1 MSMNVSSYS
10 IKNPLVAILLFVLLT
25 IGGIFGFK
33 QMKVQQFP
41 DIDFPAVV
49 VTVTLPGA
57 APAQLESDIAKKI
70 ENKLTSID
78 GVKHIRSSI
87 QTGAATIVTEFV
99 LEKDIQE
106 AVDDVRSAVGEVRGD
121 LPAAANDPII
131 TKVSTSGFPIVT
143 YSVSA
148 DNMSIEDLSWFVDD
162 TITKRLSD
170 IPGVGSV
177 SRIGGLQR
185 EITVAAD
192 PIALSGLQFS
202 IAQLSN
208 QIAGIQQDSSG
219 GEAEVGKTTQT
230 IRVMGA
236 VERAGELNT
245 LQIAVPTGG
254 TQALGRMA
262 TVTDGAAD
270 QSSIA
275 KLDDQTVVAFNIVRS
290 RGASEVEVMARVDA
304 ELAKLQADVS
314 TIEIEKVSDLVT
326 PISEDYKASLTMLIE
341 GGILAVIV
349 VFLFLRNIRATI
361 VAAVA
366 LPLSVIPT
374 FLGMYLFDFSLNI
387 ISLLALSLVVG
398 VLVDDA
404 IVEVENI
411 MRHLRMGKTPYQA
424 AMEAADEIGLA
435 VVATTFTLIAVF
447 LPTAFM
453 GGVVGQFFR
462 QFGWTAA
469 IAIFASL
476 MVARLITPMMAAYM
490 LRPEKQQV
498 ETQGATMTWY
508 LKVVTWTLHHRS
520 LTMGATLVL
529 FVASLALVKLLPT
542 AFIPDDDFDQT
553 RVSIEMTPDVELA
566 DTERIAALASARIL
580 QLPEVTNIFTS
591 VGEAQATMDSST
603 SGGGKN
609 KNIASLDIVLVP
621 RADRE
626 IKKQVEQKI
635 SAILAEVPSARFS
648 VGLSSGGESGYNFS
662 LTSTNPQ
669 LLEQTVQQIMSEVRA
684 LPIAGD
690 VTSDRSL
697 PRQELTVIPDRL
709 AMADFGVTTQ
719 DIATT
724 LRIATVG
731 DYEQRLSKLNLDT
744 RQIPIV
750 VRLPDIAK
758 QNINQLEGLYV
769 PSSRPDGQGVR
780 VGDVAALEFGVGP
793 AQITRLDRERA
804 ISVTIQPGSGELGE
818 LVTAVK
824 STPTMQNLPPSMTI
838 IEQGQAENMAELFNG
853 FVIAMSVG
861 IICIF
866 GVLILLFGKILQPF
880 TILMAL
886 PLSIGG
892 AFVGLVITNSSLS
905 MPSMIGFIM
914 LMGIA
919 TKNSILLV
927 DYALIAQ
934 RLGLPRFEAIID
946 SCRKR
951 ARPIIMTT
959 IAMGAGMLP
968 LVFGWG
974 DADPTFRRPMAA
986 AVLGGLVTS
995 TLLSLVVI
1003 PVVYTLMD
1011 DVSGWFT
1018 KWLTPQGK
1026 DEPESTNDTIND
1038 TMTDEPL

>member
-1 MSMNVSSYS
+1 MSLNVSAYS

-25 IGGIFGFK
+25 LGGIYGFMK
-33 QMKVQQFP
+33 MKVQQFP
-41 DIDFPAVV
+41 DIDLPAVV

-57 APAQLESDIAKKI
+57 APSQLENDIAKKI
-70 ENKLTSID
+70 ENKLTSIE
-78 GVKHIRSSI
+78 GVSHIRTTL
-87 QTGAATIVTEFV
+87 QTGAATIATEFT

-131 TKVSTSGFPIVT
+131 TKVSTAGFPVVT
-143 YSVSA
+143 YSVA
-148 DNMSIEDLSWFVDD
+148 AENMSVEDLSWFVDD
-162 TITKRLSD
+162 TVTKRLSD
-170 IPGVGSV
+170 IPGVSTV
-177 SRIGGLQR
+177 SRVGGLQR

-192 PIALSGLQFS
+192 PIALSGLKFS
-202 IAQLSN
+202 ISQLSQ

-219 GEAEVGKTTQT
+219 GEAEVGNTTQT
-230 IRVMGA
+230 IRVLGA
-236 VERAGELNT
+236 VERANELND
-245 LQIAVPTGG
+245 LQVAVPTGG

-262 TVTDGAAD
+262 KITDGAAD
-270 QSSIA
+270 PSSIA
-275 KLDDQTVVAFNIVRS
+275 KLDGQTVVAFNITRS
-290 RGASEVEVMARVDA
+290 RGASEVDVMELVDE
-304 ELAKLQADVS
+304 ELAKLTADVGNIS
-314 TIEIEKVSDLVT
+314 IEKVYDRAT
-326 PISEDYKASLTMLIE
+326 PIAEDYEASLRMLIE
-341 GGILAVIV
+341 GGLLAVVV

-374 FLGMYLFDFSLNI
+374 FLGMYLFGFSLNI
-387 ISLLALSLVVG
+387 ISLLALSLVIG

-411 MRHLRMGKTPYQA
+411 IRHLRMGKTPYEA

-453 GGVVGQFFR
+453 GGIVGQFFR

-469 IAIFASL
+469 LSIFASL
-476 MVARLITPMMAAYM
+476 MVARLITPMMAAYI
-490 LRPEKQQV
+490 LRPEKKHV
-498 ETQGATMTWY
+498 EKQSAMMKYY
-508 LKVVTWTLHHRS
+508 LKIVSWTLHHRW

-542 AFIPDDDFDQT
+542 SFIPDNDIDQT
-553 RVSIEMTPDVELA
+553 RVAIELTPDVSLE
-566 DTERIAALASARIL
+566 DTERVAALASDRIL
-580 QLPEVTNIFTS
+580 AMPEVTNIFTS
-591 VGEAQATMDSST
+591 VGEAQASMGASDG
-603 SGGGKN
+603 GGGKAE
-609 KNIASLDIVLVP
+609 NIAGLDIVLAP
-621 RADRE
+621 RAERGTKQE
-626 IKKQVEQKI
+626 IERKI
-635 SAILAEVPSARFS
+635 SKLMTEVPGARFT

-669 LLEQTVQQIMSEVRA
+669 LLEQTAQKIMSEIRG
-684 LPIAGD
+684 LPSAGA

-697 PRQELTVIPDRL
+697 PRQELTVTPDRL
-709 AMADFGVTTQ
+709 AMADKGVTTQ

-724 LRIATVG
+724 LRVATVG
-731 DYEQRLSKLNLDT
+731 DYEQQLSKLNLDT
-744 RQIPIV
+744 RQVPIV
-750 VRLPDIAK
+750 VRLPDVAK
-758 QNINQLEGLYV
+758 QNVSQLEGLYV
-769 PSSRPDGQGVR
+769 PSTMPAGQGVR
-780 VGDVAALEFGVGP
+780 VGEVATLDFGTGP
-793 AQITRLDRERA
+793 AQISRLDRERA
-804 ISVTIQPGSGELGE
+804 ISITVQPASGELGD
-818 LVTAVK
+818 LVQAVK
-824 STPTMQNLPPSMTI
+824 AVPTMQQLPPSITI
-838 IEQGQAENMAELFNG
+838 IDQGQAENMADLFSG
-853 FVIAMSVG
+853 FIIAMSVG
-861 IICIF
+861 VVCIL
-866 GVLILLFGKILQPF
+866 GVLILLFGRLLQPF

-934 RLGLPRFEAIID
+934 RRGLARFEAIVD
-946 SCRKR
+946 ACRKR

-1011 DVSGWFT
+1011 DLSG
-1018 KWLTPQGK
+1018 
-1026 DEPESTNDTIND
+1026 
-1038 TMTDEPL
+1038 

>member
-1 MSMNVSSYS
+1 MNFNVSSYS

-25 IGGIFGFK
+25 MGGLFGFR

-41 DIDFPAVV
+41 DIDLPAVV

-57 APAQLESDIAKKI
+57 APAQLENDIAKKI
-70 ENKLTSID
+70 ENKLTSIN
-78 GVKHIRSSI
+78 GIKHIRSTL
-87 QTGAATIVTEFV
+87 QTGAATIATEFV
-99 LEKDIQE
+99 LDKDIQE

-131 TKVSTSGFPIVT
+131 TKVSTSGFPVVT
-143 YSVSA
+143 YSVAA
-148 DNMSIEDLSWFVDD
+148 DNMSVEDLSWFVDD

-170 IPGVGSV
+170 IQGVGSI
-177 SRIGGLQR
+177 SRIGGLER
-185 EITVAAD
+185 KITVAAD
-192 PIALSGLQFS
+192 PIALSGLQLS
-202 IAQLSN
+202 ISQLSQ
-208 QIAGIQQDSSG
+208 QISGIQQDSSG
-219 GEAEVGKTTQT
+219 GESEVGNSTQT
-230 IRVMGA
+230 IRVLGA
-236 VERAGELNT
+236 VERARELND

-262 TVTDGAAD
+262 EVTDGPD
-270 QSSIA
+270 DPNSIA
-275 KLDDQTVVAFNIVRS
+275 KLDGKVVVAFNVVRS
-290 RGASEVEVMARVDA
+290 RGASEVEVTERIDT
-304 ELAKLQADVS
+304 ELAKLATDMPNITV
-314 TIEIEKVSDLVT
+314 EKVYDRAT
-326 PISEDYKASLTMLIE
+326 PVAEDYSASLKMLIE

-361 VAAVA
+361 VTAVA
-366 LPLSVIPT
+366 LPLSIIPT

-387 ISLLALSLVVG
+387 ISLLALSLVIG

-453 GGVVGQFFR
+453 GGIVGQFFR

-469 IAIFASL
+469 LAIFASL
-476 MVARLITPMMAAYM
+476 MVARLITPMMAAYI
-490 LRPEKQQV
+490 LRPEKKHV
-498 ETQGATMTWY
+498 EKQSALMTWY
-508 LKVVTWTLHHRS
+508 LKVVSWTLKHRW

-529 FVASLALVKLLPT
+529 FVASLGLVKLLPT
-542 AFIPDDDFDQT
+542 GFIPDNDIDQT
-553 RVSIEMTPDVELA
+553 RVAIELTPDVELE
-566 DTERIAALASARIL
+566 DTERVAALASERIL
-580 QLPEVTNIFTS
+580 ALPEVTHIFTS
-591 VGEAQATMDSST
+591 VGEGQASMGSES
-603 SGGGKN
+603 SGGKA
-609 KNIASLDIVLVP
+609 KNIAGLDIVLAP
-621 RADRE
+621 RAERAS
-626 IKKQVEQKI
+626 KQQIEQQI
-635 SAILAEVPSARFS
+635 SSILSEVPSARFT
-648 VGLSSGGESGYNFS
+648 VGLSSGGETGYNFS
-662 LTSTNPQ
+662 LTSTSPEV
-669 LLEQTVQQIMSEVRA
+669 LEKTVQQIMSDIRA
-684 LPIAGD
+684 LPMVGS

-697 PRQELTVIPDRL
+697 PRQELTVTPDRL
-709 AMADFGVTTQ
+709 AMADKGVTTQ
-719 DIATT
+719 AIAET

-731 DYEQRLSKLNLDT
+731 DYEQSLSKLNLDT

-758 QNINQLEGLYV
+758 QSVSQLEGLYV
-769 PSSRPDGQGVR
+769 PTSQPTGQGVR
-780 VGDVAALEFGVGP
+780 VGEVASLDFGTGP
-793 AQITRLDRERA
+793 AQIKRLDRERA
-804 ISVTIQPGSGELGE
+804 ISITVQPNDGALGE
-818 LVTAVK
+818 LIEAVK
-824 STPTMQNLPPSMTI
+824 GTSTMQNLPASITVI
-838 IEQGQAENMAELFNG
+838 DQGQAESMAELFSG

-861 IICIF
+861 IVCIL
-866 GVLILLFGKILQPF
+866 GVLILLFGKLLQPF

-892 AFVGLVITNSSLS
+892 AFVGLVLTKSSLS

-927 DYALIAQ
+927 DYAIIAQ
-934 RLGLPRFEAIID
+934 NRGLMRFDAIID
-946 SCRKR
+946 ACRKR

-974 DADPTFRRPMAA
+974 EADPTFRRPMAA

-1011 DVSGWFT
+1011 DVSGWFSR
-1018 KWLTPQGK
+1018 WLIPHGKNANNEPQ
-1026 DEPESTNDTIND
+1026 PVIESDK
-1038 TMTDEPL
+1038 

>member
-1 MSMNVSSYS
+1 MSLNVSAYS

-25 IGGIFGFK
+25 LGGIYGFMK
-33 QMKVQQFP
+33 MKVQQFP
-41 DIDFPAVV
+41 DIDLPAVV

-57 APAQLESDIAKKI
+57 APSQLENDIAKKI
-70 ENKLTSID
+70 ENKLTSIE
-78 GVKHIRSSI
+78 GVKHIRTTL
-87 QTGAATIVTEFV
+87 QTGAATMVTEFV

-131 TKVSTSGFPIVT
+131 TKVSTAGFPVVT
-143 YSVSA
+143 YSVA
-148 DNMSIEDLSWFVDD
+148 AENMDVEDLSWFVDD
-162 TITKRLSD
+162 TVTKRLSD
-170 IPGVGSV
+170 IPGVSKV

-185 EITVAAD
+185 EITIAAD
-192 PIALSGLQFS
+192 PIVLSGLKFS
-202 IAQLSN
+202 ITQLSQ

-230 IRVMGA
+230 IRVLGA
-236 VERAGELNT
+236 VERASELND
-245 LQIAVPTGG
+245 LQVAIPAGG

-262 TVTDGAAD
+262 QITDGAAD
-270 QSSIA
+270 PSSIA
-275 KLDDQTVVAFNIVRS
+275 KLDGQTVVAFNITRS
-290 RGASEVEVMARVDA
+290 RGASEVEVMELVDA
-304 ELAKLQADVS
+304 ELARLSGDVGNI
-314 TIEIEKVSDLVT
+314 TIEKVYDRAT
-326 PISEDYKASLTMLIE
+326 PIAEDYQASLRMLIE
-341 GGILAVIV
+341 GGLLAVVV

-374 FLGMYLFDFSLNI
+374 FLGMYLFGFSLNI
-387 ISLLALSLVVG
+387 ISLLALSLVIG

-411 MRHLRMGKTPYQA
+411 IRHLRMGKTPYEA

-453 GGVVGQFFR
+453 GGIVGQFFR

-469 IAIFASL
+469 LSIFASL
-476 MVARLITPMMAAYM
+476 MVARLITPMMAAYI
-490 LRPEKQQV
+490 LRPEKKHV
-498 ETQGATMTWY
+498 EKQSALMGWY
-508 LKVVTWTLHHRS
+508 LKIVAWTLHHRW

-529 FVASLALVKLLPT
+529 FVASLMLVKLLPT
-542 AFIPDDDFDQT
+542 SFIPDNDIDQT
-553 RVSIEMTPDVELA
+553 RVAIELTPDVALE
-566 DTERIAALASARIL
+566 DTERVAALASARIL
-580 QLPEVTNIFTS
+580 AMPEVTNIFTS
-591 VGEAQATMDSST
+591 VGEAQATMDSN
-603 SGGGKN
+603 SGGSGKAE
-609 KNIASLDIVLVP
+609 NIAGLDIVLAP
-621 RADRE
+621 RAERGSKQE
-626 IKKQVEQKI
+626 IERQI
-635 SAILAEVPSARFS
+635 SNLLAEVPGARFT

-662 LTSTNPQ
+662 MTSTNPQ
-669 LLEQTVQQIMSEVRA
+669 LLEQTAQKIMSEIRG
-684 LPIAGD
+684 LPSAGS

-697 PRQELTVIPDRL
+697 PRQELTVTPDRL
-709 AMADFGVTTQ
+709 AMADKGVTTQ

-724 LRIATVG
+724 LRVATVG
-731 DYEQRLSKLNLDT
+731 DYEQSLSKLNLDT

-750 VRLPDIAK
+750 IRLPDVAK
-758 QNINQLEGLYV
+758 QNVSQLEGLYV
-769 PSSRPDGQGVR
+769 PSSLPAGQGVR
-780 VGDVAALEFGVGP
+780 VGEVADLNFGTGP
-793 AQITRLDRERA
+793 AQINRLDRERA
-804 ISVTIQPGSGELGE
+804 ISITVQPANGELGD
-818 LVTAVK
+818 LVQAVK
-824 STPTMQNLPPSMTI
+824 SVPAMQKLPPSITI
-838 IEQGQAENMAELFNG
+838 IDQGQAENMAELFSG

-861 IICIF
+861 VVCIL
-866 GVLILLFGKILQPF
+866 GVLILLFGRILQPF

-934 RLGLPRFEAIID
+934 RRGLARFEAIID
-946 SCRKR
+946 ACRKR

-1011 DVSGWFT
+1011 DLSGWFA
-1018 KWLTPQGK
+1018 KWLVPSGK
-1026 DEPESTNDTIND
+1026 KQTT
-1038 TMTDEPL
+1038 TDSKI

>member
-1 MSMNVSSYS
+1 MSLNVSAYS

-25 IGGIFGFK
+25 LGGTYGFMK
-33 QMKVQQFP
+33 MKVQQFP
-41 DIDFPAVV
+41 DIDLPAVV

-57 APAQLESDIAKKI
+57 APSQLENDIAKKI
-70 ENKLTSID
+70 ENKLTSIE
-78 GVKHIRSSI
+78 GVSHIRTTL
-87 QTGAATIVTEFV
+87 QTGAATMATEFV

-131 TKVSTSGFPIVT
+131 TKVSTAGFPVVT
-143 YSVSA
+143 YSVAS
-148 DNMSIEDLSWFVDD
+148 DNMSVEDLSWFVDD
-162 TITKRLSD
+162 TVTKRLSD
-170 IPGVGSV
+170 IPGVSTV
-177 SRIGGLQR
+177 SRVGGLQR

-192 PIALSGLQFS
+192 PIALSGLKLS
-202 IAQLSN
+202 ISQLSQ

-219 GEAEVGKTTQT
+219 GEAEVGNTTQT
-230 IRVMGA
+230 IRVLGA
-236 VERAGELNT
+236 VERANELNDV
-245 LQIAVPTGG
+245 QVAVPTGG

-262 TVTDGAAD
+262 QITDGAAD
-270 QSSIA
+270 PSSIA
-275 KLDDQTVVAFNIVRS
+275 KLDGKTVVAFNITRS
-290 RGASEVEVMARVDA
+290 RGASEVDVMALVDD
-304 ELAKLQADVS
+304 ELAKLTADTGNIS
-314 TIEIEKVSDLVT
+314 IEKVYDRAT
-326 PISEDYKASLTMLIE
+326 PIAEDYEASLRMLIE
-341 GGILAVIV
+341 GGILAVVV

-374 FLGMYLFDFSLNI
+374 FLGMYLFGFSLNI
-387 ISLLALSLVVG
+387 ISLLALSLVIG

-411 MRHLRMGKTPYQA
+411 IRHLRMGKTPYEA

-453 GGVVGQFFR
+453 GGIVGQFFR

-469 IAIFASL
+469 LSIFASL
-476 MVARLITPMMAAYM
+476 MVARLITPMMAAYI
-490 LRPEKQQV
+490 LRPEKNHV
-498 ETQGATMTWY
+498 EKQSAMMGYY
-508 LKVVTWTLHHRS
+508 LKIVSWTLHHRW

-529 FVASLALVKLLPT
+529 FVASLGLVKLLPT
-542 AFIPDDDFDQT
+542 AFIPDNDIDQT
-553 RVSIEMTPDVELA
+553 RVAIELTPDVALA
-566 DTERIAALASARIL
+566 DTERVAALASERIL
-580 QLPEVTNIFTS
+580 AMPEVTNIFTS
-591 VGEAQATMDSST
+591 VGEAQASMGASDG
-603 SGGGKN
+603 GGGKAE
-609 KNIASLDIVLVP
+609 NIAGLDIVLAP
-621 RADRE
+621 RAERGTKQE
-626 IKKQVEQKI
+626 IERKI
-635 SAILAEVPSARFS
+635 SKLMAEVPGARFT

-669 LLEQTVQQIMSEVRA
+669 LLEQTAQKIMTEIRS
-684 LPIAGD
+684 LPSAGA

-697 PRQELTVIPDRL
+697 PRQELTVTPDRL
-709 AMADFGVTTQ
+709 AMADKGVTTQ

-724 LRIATVG
+724 LRVATVG

-750 VRLPDIAK
+750 VRLPDVAK
-758 QNINQLEGLYV
+758 QNVSQLEGLYV
-769 PSSRPDGQGVR
+769 PSTMSAGQGVR
-780 VGDVAALEFGVGP
+780 VGEVAALNFGTGP
-793 AQITRLDRERA
+793 AQISRLDRERA
-804 ISVTIQPGSGELGE
+804 ISITVQPADGELGD
-818 LVTAVK
+818 LVQAVK
-824 STPTMQNLPPSMTI
+824 SVPTMQQLPPAITI
-838 IEQGQAENMAELFNG
+838 IDQGQAENMADLFSG
-853 FVIAMSVG
+853 FIIAMSVG
-861 IICIF
+861 VVCIL
-866 GVLILLFGKILQPF
+866 GVLILLFGRLLQPF

-934 RLGLPRFEAIID
+934 RRGLARFEAIMD
-946 SCRKR
+946 ACRKR

-1011 DVSGWFT
+1011 DVSGWFA
-1018 KWLTPQGK
+1018 KWLVPHGK
-1026 DEPESTNDTIND
+1026 QRDIK
-1038 TMTDEPL
+1038 

>member
-1 MSMNVSSYS
+1 MSLNVSAYS
-10 IKNPLVAILLFVLLT
+10 IRNPLVAILLFVLLT
-25 IGGIFGFK
+25 LGGIYGFM

-41 DIDFPAVV
+41 DIDLPAVV

-57 APAQLESDIAKKI
+57 APSQLENDIAKKI
-70 ENKLTSID
+70 ENKLTSIE
-78 GVKHIRSSI
+78 GVKHIRTTL
-87 QTGAATIVTEFV
+87 QTGAATMVTEFV

-131 TKVSTSGFPIVT
+131 TKVSTAGFPVVT
-143 YSVSA
+143 YSVAS
-148 DNMSIEDLSWFVDD
+148 DNMNVEDLSWFVDD
-162 TITKRLSD
+162 TVTKRLSD
-170 IPGVGSV
+170 IPGVSTV

-192 PIALSGLQFS
+192 PIALSGLKYP
-202 IAQLSN
+202 IAQLSE
-208 QIAGIQQDSSG
+208 QITGIQQDSSG

-230 IRVMGA
+230 IRVLGA
-236 VERAGELNT
+236 VERASDLNN
-245 LQIAVPTGG
+245 LQVAVPTGG

-262 TVTDGAAD
+262 QITDGAAD
-270 QSSIA
+270 PSSIA
-275 KLDDQTVVAFNIVRS
+275 KLDGQTVVAFNITRS
-290 RGASEVEVMARVDA
+290 RGASEVEVMELVDA
-304 ELAKLQADVS
+304 ELAKLSADVGN
-314 TIEIEKVSDLVT
+314 IDIEKVYDRAT
-326 PISEDYKASLTMLIE
+326 PIAEDYKASLRMLIE
-341 GGILAVIV
+341 GGLLAVVV
-349 VFLFLRNIRATI
+349 VFLFLRNIRATF

-374 FLGMYLFDFSLNI
+374 FLGMYLFGFSLNI
-387 ISLLALSLVVG
+387 ISLLALSLVIG

-411 MRHLRMGKTPYQA
+411 IRHLRMGKTPYEA

-453 GGVVGQFFR
+453 GGIVGQFFR

-469 IAIFASL
+469 LSIFASL
-476 MVARLITPMMAAYM
+476 MVARLITPMMAAYI
-490 LRPEKQQV
+490 LRPEKKHV
-498 ETQGATMTWY
+498 EKQSALMDWY
-508 LKVVTWTLHHRS
+508 LKVVSWTLHHRWI
-520 LTMGATLVL
+520 TMGATLIL

-542 AFIPDDDFDQT
+542 SFIPDNDIDQT
-553 RVSIEMTPDVELA
+553 RVEIELTPDVALE
-566 DTERIAALASARIL
+566 DTERVAAMASERIL
-580 QLPEVTNIFTS
+580 AMPEVSHIFTS
-591 VGEAQATMDSST
+591 VGEAQAAMEAS
-603 SGGGKN
+603 SGGKAE
-609 KNIASLDIVLVP
+609 NIAGLDIVLAP
-621 RADRE
+621 RAERASKQE
-626 IKKQVEQKI
+626 IERQI
-635 SAILAEVPSARFS
+635 SSMLSEVPGARFT
-648 VGLSSGGESGYNFS
+648 VGLSSGGETGYNFS
-662 LTSTNPQ
+662 LTSTDPQ
-669 LLEQTVQQIMSEVRA
+669 LLEQTAQQIMTEIRA
-684 LPIAGD
+684 LPSAGA

-697 PRQELTVIPDRL
+697 PRQELTVTPDRL
-709 AMADFGVTTQ
+709 AMADKGVTTQ

-724 LRIATVG
+724 LRVATVG

-750 VRLPDIAK
+750 VRLPDVAK
-758 QNINQLEGLYV
+758 QNVSQLEGLYV
-769 PSSRPDGQGVR
+769 PSALPPGQGVR
-780 VGDVAALEFGVGP
+780 VGEVASLNFGTGP
-793 AQITRLDRERA
+793 AQISRLDRERA
-804 ISVTIQPGSGELGE
+804 ISITVQPANGELGD
-818 LVTAVK
+818 LVQAVK
-824 STPTMQNLPPSMTI
+824 AIPSMQQLPASITI
-838 IEQGQAENMAELFNG
+838 IDQGQAENMAELFSG

-861 IICIF
+861 VVCIL
-866 GVLILLFGKILQPF
+866 GVLILLFGRILQPF

-892 AFVGLVITNSSLS
+892 AFVGLVITKSSLS

-934 RLGLPRFEAIID
+934 RRGLARFDAIID

-986 AVLGGLVTS
+986 AVLGGLATS

-1011 DVSGWFT
+1011 DLSGWFG
-1018 KWLTPQGK
+1018 KWLIPHGK
-1026 DEPESTNDTIND
+1026 EKESVVIGK
-1038 TMTDEPL
+1038 

>member
-1 MSMNVSSYS
+1 MSLNVSAYS

-25 IGGIFGFK
+25 LGGIYGFMK
-33 QMKVQQFP
+33 MKVQQFP
-41 DIDFPAVV
+41 DIDLPAVV

-57 APAQLESDIAKKI
+57 APSQLENDIAKKI
-70 ENKLTSID
+70 ENKLTSIE
-78 GVKHIRSSI
+78 GVKHIRTTL
-87 QTGAATIVTEFV
+87 QTGAATMVTEFV

-131 TKVSTSGFPIVT
+131 TKVSTAGFPVVT
-143 YSVSA
+143 YSVA
-148 DNMSIEDLSWFVDD
+148 AENMDVEDLSWFVDD
-162 TITKRLSD
+162 TVTKRLSD
-170 IPGVGSV
+170 IPGVSKV

-185 EITVAAD
+185 EITIAAD
-192 PIALSGLQFS
+192 PIVLSGLKFS
-202 IAQLSN
+202 ITQLSQ

-230 IRVMGA
+230 IRVLGA
-236 VERAGELNT
+236 VERASELND
-245 LQIAVPTGG
+245 LQVAIPAGG

-262 TVTDGAAD
+262 QITDGAAD
-270 QSSIA
+270 PSSIA
-275 KLDDQTVVAFNIVRS
+275 KLDGQTVVAFNITRS
-290 RGASEVEVMARVDA
+290 RGASEVEVMELVDA
-304 ELAKLQADVS
+304 ELARLSGDVGNI
-314 TIEIEKVSDLVT
+314 TIEKVYDRAT
-326 PISEDYKASLTMLIE
+326 PIAEDYQASLRMLIE
-341 GGILAVIV
+341 GGLLAVVV

-374 FLGMYLFDFSLNI
+374 FLGMYLFGFSLNI
-387 ISLLALSLVVG
+387 ISLLALSLVIG

-411 MRHLRMGKTPYQA
+411 IRHLRMGKTPYEA

-453 GGVVGQFFR
+453 GGIVGQFFR

-469 IAIFASL
+469 LSIFASL
-476 MVARLITPMMAAYM
+476 MVARLITPMMAAYI
-490 LRPEKQQV
+490 LRPEKKHIEKQSALM
-498 ETQGATMTWY
+498 GWY
-508 LKVVTWTLHHRS
+508 LKIVAWTLHHRW

-529 FVASLALVKLLPT
+529 FVASLMLVKLLPT
-542 AFIPDDDFDQT
+542 SFIPDNDIDQT
-553 RVSIEMTPDVELA
+553 RVAIELTPDVALE
-566 DTERIAALASARIL
+566 DTERVAALASARIL
-580 QLPEVTNIFTS
+580 AMPEVTNIFTS
-591 VGEAQATMDSST
+591 VGEAQATMDSN
-603 SGGGKN
+603 SGGSGKAE
-609 KNIASLDIVLVP
+609 NIAGLDIVLAP
-621 RADRE
+621 RAERGSKQE
-626 IKKQVEQKI
+626 IERQI
-635 SAILAEVPSARFS
+635 SNLLAEVPGARFT

-662 LTSTNPQ
+662 MTSTNPQ
-669 LLEQTVQQIMSEVRA
+669 LLEQTAQQIMSEIRG
-684 LPIAGD
+684 LPSAGS

-697 PRQELTVIPDRL
+697 PRQELTVTPDRL
-709 AMADFGVTTQ
+709 AMADKGVTTQ

-724 LRIATVG
+724 LRVATVG
-731 DYEQRLSKLNLDT
+731 DYEQSLSKLNLDT

-750 VRLPDIAK
+750 IRLPDVAK
-758 QNINQLEGLYV
+758 QNVSQLEGLYV
-769 PSSRPDGQGVR
+769 PSSLPAGQGVR
-780 VGDVAALEFGVGP
+780 VGEVADLNFGTGP
-793 AQITRLDRERA
+793 AQINRLDRERA
-804 ISVTIQPGSGELGE
+804 ISITVQPANGELGD
-818 LVTAVK
+818 LVQAVK
-824 STPTMQNLPPSMTI
+824 SVPAMQKLPPSITI
-838 IEQGQAENMAELFNG
+838 IDQGQAENMAELFSG

-861 IICIF
+861 VVCIL
-866 GVLILLFGKILQPF
+866 GVLILLFGRILQPF

-934 RLGLPRFEAIID
+934 RRGLARFEAIID
-946 SCRKR
+946 ACRKR

-1011 DVSGWFT
+1011 DLSGWFA
-1018 KWLTPQGK
+1018 KWLVPSGK
-1026 DEPESTNDTIND
+1026 KQTT
-1038 TMTDEPL
+1038 TDSKI

>member
-1 MSMNVSSYS
+1 MSLNVSAYS
-10 IKNPLVAILLFVLLT
+10 IRNPLVAILLFVLLT
-25 IGGIFGFK
+25 LGGIYGFMK
-33 QMKVQQFP
+33 MKVQQFP
-41 DIDFPAVV
+41 DIDLPAVV

-57 APAQLESDIAKKI
+57 APSQLENDIAKKV
-70 ENKLTSID
+70 ENKLTSIE
-78 GVKHIRSSI
+78 GVKHIRTTL
-87 QTGAATIVTEFV
+87 QTGAATMVTEFV

-131 TKVSTSGFPIVT
+131 TKVSTSGFPVVT
-143 YSVSA
+143 YSVA
-148 DNMSIEDLSWFVDD
+148 AENMNVEDLSWFVDD
-162 TITKRLSD
+162 TVTKRLSD
-170 IPGVGSV
+170 IPGVSTV

-192 PIALSGLQFS
+192 PIALSGLKFS

-208 QIAGIQQDSSG
+208 QITGIQQDSSG
-219 GEAEVGKTTQT
+219 GEAEVGKTIQT
-230 IRVMGA
+230 IRVLGA
-236 VERAGELNT
+236 VERASELNN

-262 TVTDGAAD
+262 DITDGAAD
-270 QSSIA
+270 PSSIA
-275 KLDDQTVVAFNIVRS
+275 KLDGQTVVAFNITRS
-290 RGASEVEVMARVDA
+290 RGASEVEVMELVDA
-304 ELAKLQADVS
+304 ELAKLSADVGN
-314 TIEIEKVSDLVT
+314 IDIEKVYDRAT
-326 PISEDYKASLTMLIE
+326 PVAEDYQASLRMLIE
-341 GGILAVIV
+341 GGLLAVVV
-349 VFLFLRNIRATI
+349 VFLFLRNIRATF

-374 FLGMYLFDFSLNI
+374 FLGMYLFGFSLNI
-387 ISLLALSLVVG
+387 ISLLALSLVIG

-411 MRHLRMGKTPYQA
+411 IRHLRMGKTPYEA

-453 GGVVGQFFR
+453 GGIVGQFFR

-469 IAIFASL
+469 LSIFASL
-476 MVARLITPMMAAYM
+476 MVARLITPMMAAYI
-490 LRPEKQQV
+490 LKPEKKHV
-498 ETQGATMTWY
+498 EKQSALMDWY
-508 LKVVTWTLHHRS
+508 LKVVSWTLDHRWI
-520 LTMGATLVL
+520 TMAATLVL

-542 AFIPDDDFDQT
+542 SFIPDNDIDQT
-553 RVSIEMTPDVELA
+553 RVAIELTPDVALE
-566 DTERIAALASARIL
+566 DTERVAALASERIL
-580 QLPEVTNIFTS
+580 AMPEVTHIFTS
-591 VGEAQATMDSST
+591 VGEAQAAMDSPS
-603 SGGGKN
+603 SGGKSE
-609 KNIASLDIVLVP
+609 NIAGLDIVLAP
-621 RADRE
+621 RAERGSKQE
-626 IKKQVEQKI
+626 IERKI
-635 SAILAEVPSARFS
+635 SAMLAEVPGARFT
-648 VGLSSGGESGYNFS
+648 VGLSSGGETGYNFS
-662 LTSTNPQ
+662 LTSTDPQ
-669 LLEQTVQQIMSEVRA
+669 LLEQTAQQMMAEIRE
-684 LPIAGD
+684 LPSAGA

-697 PRQELTVIPDRL
+697 PRQELTVTPNRL
-709 AMADFGVTTQ
+709 AMADKGVTTQ

-724 LRIATVG
+724 LRVATVG

-758 QNINQLEGLYV
+758 QNVSQLEGLYV
-769 PSSRPDGQGVR
+769 PSALPAGQGVR
-780 VGDVAALEFGVGP
+780 VGEVATLDFGTGP
-793 AQITRLDRERA
+793 AQISRLDRERA
-804 ISVTIQPGSGELGE
+804 ISITVQPANGELGD
-818 LVTAVK
+818 LVQAVK
-824 STPTMQNLPPSMTI
+824 NIPSMQKLPASLTI
-838 IEQGQAENMAELFNG
+838 IDQGQAENMAELFSG

-861 IICIF
+861 VVCIL
-866 GVLILLFGKILQPF
+866 GVLILLFGRILQPF

-934 RLGLPRFEAIID
+934 RRGLARFEAIID

-1011 DVSGWFT
+1011 DLSGWFS
-1018 KWLTPQGK
+1018 KWLIPHGK
-1026 DEPESTNDTIND
+1026 DKESPVI
-1038 TMTDEPL
+1038 EK

>member
-1 MSMNVSSYS
+1 MSLNVSAYS
-10 IKNPLVAILLFVLLT
+10 IRNPLVAILLFVLLT
-25 IGGIFGFK
+25 LGGIYGFMK
-33 QMKVQQFP
+33 MKVQQFP
-41 DIDFPAVV
+41 DIDLPAVV

-57 APAQLESDIAKKI
+57 APSQLENDIAKKV
-70 ENKLTSID
+70 ESKLTSIE
-78 GVKHIRSSI
+78 GVKHIRTTL
-87 QTGAATIVTEFV
+87 QTGAATMVTEFV

-131 TKVSTSGFPIVT
+131 TKVSTSGFPVVT
-143 YSVSA
+143 YSVASE
-148 DNMSIEDLSWFVDD
+148 NMNVEDLSWFVDD
-162 TITKRLSD
+162 TVTKRLSD
-170 IPGVGSV
+170 IPGVSTV

-192 PIALSGLQFS
+192 PITLSGLKLS
-202 IAQLSN
+202 ITQLSN
-208 QIAGIQQDSSG
+208 QIIGIQQDSSG

-230 IRVMGA
+230 IRVLGA
-236 VERAGELNT
+236 VERASELNN

-262 TVTDGAAD
+262 DITDGAAD
-270 QSSIA
+270 PSSIA
-275 KLDDQTVVAFNIVRS
+275 KLDGQTVVAFNITRS
-290 RGASEVEVMARVDA
+290 RGASEVEVMKLVDA
-304 ELAKLQADVS
+304 ELAKLSADVGN
-314 TIEIEKVSDLVT
+314 INIEKVYDRAT
-326 PISEDYKASLTMLIE
+326 PIAEDYQASLRMLIE

-349 VFLFLRNIRATI
+349 VFLFLRNLRATF

-374 FLGMYLFDFSLNI
+374 FLGMYLFGFSLNI
-387 ISLLALSLVVG
+387 ISLLALSLVIG

-411 MRHLRMGKTPYQA
+411 IRHLRMGKTPYEA

-453 GGVVGQFFR
+453 GGIVGQFFR

-469 IAIFASL
+469 LSIFASL
-476 MVARLITPMMAAYM
+476 MVARLITPMMAAYI
-490 LRPEKQQV
+490 LRPEKIHV
-498 ETQGATMTWY
+498 EKQSALMDWY
-508 LKVVTWTLHHRS
+508 LKVVSWTLHHRWI
-520 LTMGATLVL
+520 TMAATLVL

-542 AFIPDDDFDQT
+542 SFIPDNDIDQT
-553 RVSIEMTPDVELA
+553 RVEIELTPDVALE
-566 DTERIAALASARIL
+566 DTERVEALASERIL
-580 QLPEVTNIFTS
+580 AMSEVAHIFTS
-591 VGEAQATMDSST
+591 VGEAQESMGPSAG
-603 SGGGKN
+603 SGSGKSE
-609 KNIASLDIVLVP
+609 NIAGLDVVLTP
-621 RADRE
+621 RAERGSKQE
-626 IKKQVEQKI
+626 IERKI
-635 SAILAEVPSARFS
+635 SSILSDVPGARFT
-648 VGLSSGGESGYNFS
+648 VGLSSGGETGYNFS
-662 LTSTNPQ
+662 LTSTDPK
-669 LLEQTVQQIMSEVRA
+669 LLEQTVQQMMAEIRL
-684 LPIAGD
+684 LPTAGS

-697 PRQELTVIPDRL
+697 PRQELTVTPNRL
-709 AMADFGVTTQ
+709 AMADKGVTTQ

-724 LRIATVG
+724 LRVATVG

-758 QNINQLEGLYV
+758 QNVSQLEGLYV
-769 PSSRPDGQGVR
+769 PSALPAGQGVR
-780 VGDVAALEFGVGP
+780 VGEVATLDFGTGP
-793 AQITRLDRERA
+793 AQISRLDRERA
-804 ISVTIQPGSGELGE
+804 ISITVQPANGELGD
-818 LVTAVK
+818 LVQAVK
-824 STPTMQNLPPSMTI
+824 NIPSMQTLPASITI
-838 IEQGQAENMAELFNG
+838 IDQGQAENMAELFSG

-861 IICIF
+861 VVCIL
-866 GVLILLFGKILQPF
+866 GVLILLFGRILQPF

-934 RLGLPRFEAIID
+934 RRGLARFDAIID

-1011 DVSGWFT
+1011 DLSGWF
-1018 KWLTPQGK
+1018 GK
-1026 DEPESTNDTIND
+1026 RLIPHGKEQSTADK
-1038 TMTDEPL
+1038 

>member
-1 MSMNVSSYS
+1 MSLNVSAYS
-10 IKNPLVAILLFVLLT
+10 IRNPLVAILLFVLLT
-25 IGGIFGFK
+25 LGGIYGFM

-41 DIDFPAVV
+41 DIDLPAVV

-57 APAQLESDIAKKI
+57 APSQLENDIAKKI
-70 ENKLTSID
+70 ENKLTSIE
-78 GVKHIRSSI
+78 GVKHIRTTL
-87 QTGAATIVTEFV
+87 QTGAATMVTEFV

-131 TKVSTSGFPIVT
+131 TKVSTAGFPVVT
-143 YSVSA
+143 YSVAS
-148 DNMSIEDLSWFVDD
+148 DNMNVEDLSWFVDD
-162 TITKRLSD
+162 TVTKRLSD
-170 IPGVGSV
+170 IPGVSTV

-192 PIALSGLQFS
+192 PIALSGLKYP
-202 IAQLSN
+202 IAQLSE
-208 QIAGIQQDSSG
+208 QITGIQQDSSG
-219 GEAEVGKTTQT
+219 GEAEVGKTNQT
-230 IRVMGA
+230 IRVLGA
-236 VERAGELNT
+236 VERASDLNN
-245 LQIAVPTGG
+245 LQVAVPTGG

-262 TVTDGAAD
+262 QITDGAAD
-270 QSSIA
+270 PSSIA
-275 KLDDQTVVAFNIVRS
+275 KLDGQTVVAFNITRS
-290 RGASEVEVMARVDA
+290 RGASEVEVMELVDA
-304 ELAKLQADVS
+304 ELAKLSADVGN
-314 TIEIEKVSDLVT
+314 IDIEKVYDRAT
-326 PISEDYKASLTMLIE
+326 PIAEDYQASLRMLIE
-341 GGILAVIV
+341 GGLLAVVV
-349 VFLFLRNIRATI
+349 VFLFLRNVRATF

-374 FLGMYLFDFSLNI
+374 FLGMYLFGFSLNI
-387 ISLLALSLVVG
+387 ISLLALSLVIG

-411 MRHLRMGKTPYQA
+411 IRHLRMGKTPYEA

-453 GGVVGQFFR
+453 GGIVGQFFR

-469 IAIFASL
+469 LSIFASL
-476 MVARLITPMMAAYM
+476 MVARLITPMMAAYI
-490 LRPEKQQV
+490 LRPEKKHV
-498 ETQGATMTWY
+498 EKQSALMDWY
-508 LKVVTWTLHHRS
+508 LKVVSWTLHHRWI
-520 LTMGATLVL
+520 TMGATLIL

-542 AFIPDDDFDQT
+542 SFIPDNDIDQT
-553 RVSIEMTPDVELA
+553 RVEIELTPDVALV
-566 DTERIAALASARIL
+566 DTERVAAMASERIL
-580 QLPEVTNIFTS
+580 AMPEVSHIFTS
-591 VGEAQATMDSST
+591 VGEAQAAMEAS
-603 SGGGKN
+603 SGGKAE
-609 KNIASLDIVLVP
+609 NIAGLDIVLAP
-621 RADRE
+621 RAERASKQE
-626 IKKQVEQKI
+626 IERQI
-635 SAILAEVPSARFS
+635 SSMLSEVPGARFT
-648 VGLSSGGESGYNFS
+648 VGLSSGGETGYNFS
-662 LTSTNPQ
+662 LTSTDPR
-669 LLEQTVQQIMSEVRA
+669 LLEQTAQQMMTEIRA
-684 LPIAGD
+684 LPSAGA

-697 PRQELTVIPDRL
+697 PRQELTVTPDRL
-709 AMADFGVTTQ
+709 AMADKGVTTQ

-724 LRIATVG
+724 LRVATVG

-750 VRLPDIAK
+750 VRLPDVAK
-758 QNINQLEGLYV
+758 QNVSQLEGLYV
-769 PSSRPDGQGVR
+769 PSALPPGQGVR
-780 VGDVAALEFGVGP
+780 VGEVASLNFGTGP
-793 AQITRLDRERA
+793 AQISRLDRERA
-804 ISVTIQPGSGELGE
+804 ISITVQPANGELGD
-818 LVTAVK
+818 LVQAVK
-824 STPTMQNLPPSMTI
+824 AIPSMQQLPASITI
-838 IEQGQAENMAELFNG
+838 IDQGQAENMAELFSG

-861 IICIF
+861 VVCIL
-866 GVLILLFGKILQPF
+866 GVLILLFGRILQPF

-892 AFVGLVITNSSLS
+892 AFVGLVITKSSLS

-934 RLGLPRFEAIID
+934 RRGLARFDAIID

-1011 DVSGWFT
+1011 DLSGWFG
-1018 KWLTPQGK
+1018 KWLIPHGK
-1026 DEPESTNDTIND
+1026 EKKSVVIEK
-1038 TMTDEPL
+1038 

>member
-1 MSMNVSSYS
+1 MSLNVSAYS
-10 IKNPLVAILLFVLLT
+10 IRNPLVAILLFVLLT
-25 IGGIFGFK
+25 LGGIYGFM

-41 DIDFPAVV
+41 DIDLPAVV

-57 APAQLESDIAKKI
+57 APSQLENDIAKKI
-70 ENKLTSID
+70 ENKLTSIE
-78 GVKHIRSSI
+78 GVKHIRTTL
-87 QTGAATIVTEFV
+87 QTGAATVVTEFV

-131 TKVSTSGFPIVT
+131 TKVSTAGFPVVT
-143 YSVSA
+143 YSVAS
-148 DNMSIEDLSWFVDD
+148 DNMNVEDLSWFVDD
-162 TITKRLSD
+162 TVTKRLSD
-170 IPGVGSV
+170 IPGVSTV

-192 PIALSGLQFS
+192 PIALSGLKYP
-202 IAQLSN
+202 IAQLSE
-208 QIAGIQQDSSG
+208 QITGIQQDSSG

-230 IRVMGA
+230 IRVLGA
-236 VERAGELNT
+236 VERASDLNN
-245 LQIAVPTGG
+245 LQVAVPTGG

-262 TVTDGAAD
+262 QITDGAAD
-270 QSSIA
+270 PSSIA
-275 KLDDQTVVAFNIVRS
+275 KLDGQTVVAFNITRS
-290 RGASEVEVMARVDA
+290 RGASEVEVMELVDA
-304 ELAKLQADVS
+304 ELAKLSADVGN
-314 TIEIEKVSDLVT
+314 IDIEKVYDRAT
-326 PISEDYKASLTMLIE
+326 PIAEDYKASLRMLIE
-341 GGILAVIV
+341 GGLLAVVV
-349 VFLFLRNIRATI
+349 VFLFLRNIRATF

-374 FLGMYLFDFSLNI
+374 FLGMYLFGFSLNI
-387 ISLLALSLVVG
+387 ISLLALSLVIG

-411 MRHLRMGKTPYQA
+411 IRHLRMGKTPYEA

-453 GGVVGQFFR
+453 GGIVGQFFR

-469 IAIFASL
+469 LSIFASL
-476 MVARLITPMMAAYM
+476 MVARLITPMMAAYI
-490 LRPEKQQV
+490 LRPEKKHV
-498 ETQGATMTWY
+498 EKQSALMDWY
-508 LKVVTWTLHHRS
+508 LKVVSWTLHHRWI
-520 LTMGATLVL
+520 TMGATLIL

-542 AFIPDDDFDQT
+542 SFIPDNDIDQT
-553 RVSIEMTPDVELA
+553 RVEIELTPDVALE
-566 DTERIAALASARIL
+566 DTERVAAMASERIL
-580 QLPEVTNIFTS
+580 AMPEVSHIFTS
-591 VGEAQATMDSST
+591 VGEAQAAMEAS
-603 SGGGKN
+603 SGGKAE
-609 KNIASLDIVLVP
+609 NIAGLDIVLAP
-621 RADRE
+621 RAERASKQE
-626 IKKQVEQKI
+626 IERQI
-635 SAILAEVPSARFS
+635 SSMLSEVPGARFT
-648 VGLSSGGESGYNFS
+648 VGLSSGGETGYNFS
-662 LTSTNPQ
+662 LTSTDPQ
-669 LLEQTVQQIMSEVRA
+669 LLEQTAQQIMTEIRA
-684 LPIAGD
+684 LPSAGA

-697 PRQELTVIPDRL
+697 PRQELTVTPDRL
-709 AMADFGVTTQ
+709 AMADKGVTTQ

-724 LRIATVG
+724 LRVATVG

-750 VRLPDIAK
+750 VRLPDVAK
-758 QNINQLEGLYV
+758 QNVSQLEGLYV
-769 PSSRPDGQGVR
+769 PSALPPGQGVR
-780 VGDVAALEFGVGP
+780 VGEVASLNFGTGP
-793 AQITRLDRERA
+793 AQISRLDRERA
-804 ISVTIQPGSGELGE
+804 ISITVQPANGELGD
-818 LVTAVK
+818 LVQAVK
-824 STPTMQNLPPSMTI
+824 AIPSMQQLPASITI
-838 IEQGQAENMAELFNG
+838 IDQGQAENMAELFSG

-861 IICIF
+861 VVCIL
-866 GVLILLFGKILQPF
+866 GVLILLFGRILQPF

-892 AFVGLVITNSSLS
+892 AFVGLVITKSSLS

-934 RLGLPRFEAIID
+934 RRGLARFDAIID

-1011 DVSGWFT
+1011 DLSGWFG
-1018 KWLTPQGK
+1018 KWLIPHGK
-1026 DEPESTNDTIND
+1026 EKESVVI
-1038 TMTDEPL
+1038 EK

>member
-1 MSMNVSSYS
+1 MSLNVSAYS
-10 IKNPLVAILLFVLLT
+10 IKNPLVAILLFILLT
-25 IGGIFGFK
+25 LGGIYGFMK
-33 QMKVQQFP
+33 MKVQQFP
-41 DIDFPAVV
+41 DIDLPAVV

-57 APAQLESDIAKKI
+57 APSQLENDIAKKI
-70 ENKLTSID
+70 ENKLTSIE
-78 GVKHIRSSI
+78 GIKHIRTTL
-87 QTGAATIVTEFV
+87 QTGAATMVTEFV

-131 TKVSTSGFPIVT
+131 TKVSTAGFPVVT
-143 YSVSA
+143 YSVASE
-148 DNMSIEDLSWFVDD
+148 NMNVEDLSWFVDD
-162 TITKRLSD
+162 TVTKRLSD
-170 IPGVGSV
+170 IPGVSTV

-192 PIALSGLQFS
+192 PITLSGLKLS
-202 IAQLSN
+202 ITQLSN
-208 QIAGIQQDSSG
+208 QITGIQQDSSG

-230 IRVMGA
+230 IRVLGA
-236 VERAGELNT
+236 VERASELND
-245 LQIAVPTGG
+245 LQVAIPAGG

-262 TVTDGAAD
+262 QITDGAAD
-270 QSSIA
+270 PSSIA
-275 KLDDQTVVAFNIVRS
+275 KLDGQTVVAFNITRS
-290 RGASEVEVMARVDA
+290 RGASEVEVMELVDA
-304 ELAKLQADVS
+304 ELAKLSADVGNI
-314 TIEIEKVSDLVT
+314 TIEKVYDRAT
-326 PISEDYKASLTMLIE
+326 PIAEDYQASLRMLIE
-341 GGILAVIV
+341 GGLLAVVV

-374 FLGMYLFDFSLNI
+374 FLGMYLFGFSLNI
-387 ISLLALSLVVG
+387 ISLLALSLVIG

-411 MRHLRMGKTPYQA
+411 IRHLRMGKTPYEA

-453 GGVVGQFFR
+453 GGIVGQFFR

-469 IAIFASL
+469 LSIFASL
-476 MVARLITPMMAAYM
+476 MVARLITPMMAAYI
-490 LRPEKQQV
+490 LRPEKKHV
-498 ETQGATMTWY
+498 EKQSALMGWY
-508 LKVVTWTLHHRS
+508 LKIVAWTLHHRW

-529 FVASLALVKLLPT
+529 FVASLMLVKLLPT
-542 AFIPDDDFDQT
+542 SFIPDNDIDQT
-553 RVSIEMTPDVELA
+553 RVAIELTPDVALE
-566 DTERIAALASARIL
+566 DTERVAALASERIL
-580 QLPEVTNIFTS
+580 AMPEVTNIFTS
-591 VGEAQATMDSST
+591 VGEAQASMDSNS
-603 SGGGKN
+603 SGGKAE
-609 KNIASLDIVLVP
+609 NIAGLDIVLAP
-621 RADRE
+621 RAERGSKQE
-626 IKKQVEQKI
+626 IERQI
-635 SAILAEVPSARFS
+635 SSLLAEVPGARFT

-662 LTSTNPQ
+662 MTSTNPQ
-669 LLEQTVQQIMSEVRA
+669 LLEQTAQQIMSEIRG
-684 LPIAGD
+684 LPSAGS

-697 PRQELTVIPDRL
+697 PRQELTVTPDRL
-709 AMADFGVTTQ
+709 AMADKGVTTQ

-724 LRIATVG
+724 LRVATVG

-750 VRLPDIAK
+750 IRLPDVAK
-758 QNINQLEGLYV
+758 QNVSQLEGLYV
-769 PSSRPDGQGVR
+769 PSSLPAGQGVR
-780 VGDVAALEFGVGP
+780 VGEVASLDFGTGP
-793 AQITRLDRERA
+793 AQISRLDRERA
-804 ISVTIQPGSGELGE
+804 ISITVQPASGELGD
-818 LVTAVK
+818 LVQAVK
-824 STPTMQNLPPSMTI
+824 SVPAMQQLPPSITI
-838 IEQGQAENMAELFNG
+838 IDQGQAENMAELFSG

-861 IICIF
+861 VVCIL
-866 GVLILLFGKILQPF
+866 GVLILLFGRLLQPF

-934 RLGLPRFEAIID
+934 RRGLVRFEAIVD
-946 SCRKR
+946 ACRKR

-1011 DVSGWFT
+1011 DLSGWFA
-1018 KWLTPQGK
+1018 KWLVPSGK
-1026 DEPESTNDTIND
+1026 EQTT
-1038 TMTDEPL
+1038 TDSKL

>member
-1 MSMNVSSYS
+1 MSLNVSAYS
-10 IKNPLVAILLFVLLT
+10 IRNPLVAILLFVLLT
-25 IGGIFGFK
+25 LGGIYGFM

-41 DIDFPAVV
+41 DIDLPAVV

-57 APAQLESDIAKKI
+57 APSQLENDIAKKI
-70 ENKLTSID
+70 ENKLTSIE
-78 GVKHIRSSI
+78 GVKHIRTTL
-87 QTGAATIVTEFV
+87 QTGAATMVTEFV

-131 TKVSTSGFPIVT
+131 TKVSTAGFPVVT
-143 YSVSA
+143 YSVAS
-148 DNMSIEDLSWFVDD
+148 DNMNVEDLSWFVDD
-162 TITKRLSD
+162 TVTKRLSD
-170 IPGVGSV
+170 IPGVSTV

-192 PIALSGLQFS
+192 PIALSGLKYP
-202 IAQLSN
+202 IAQLSE
-208 QIAGIQQDSSG
+208 QITGIQQDSSG

-230 IRVMGA
+230 IRVLGA
-236 VERAGELNT
+236 VERASDLNN
-245 LQIAVPTGG
+245 LQVAVPTGG

-262 TVTDGAAD
+262 QITDGAAD
-270 QSSIA
+270 PSSIA
-275 KLDDQTVVAFNIVRS
+275 KLDGQTVVAFNITRS
-290 RGASEVEVMARVDA
+290 RGASEVEVMELVDA
-304 ELAKLQADVS
+304 ELAKLSADVGN
-314 TIEIEKVSDLVT
+314 IDIEKVYDRAT
-326 PISEDYKASLTMLIE
+326 PIAEDYQASLRMLIE
-341 GGILAVIV
+341 GGLLAVVV
-349 VFLFLRNIRATI
+349 VFLFLRNIRATF

-374 FLGMYLFDFSLNI
+374 FLGMYLFGFSLNI
-387 ISLLALSLVVG
+387 ISLLALSLVIG

-411 MRHLRMGKTPYQA
+411 IRHLRMGKTPYEA

-453 GGVVGQFFR
+453 GGIVGQFFR

-469 IAIFASL
+469 LSIFASL
-476 MVARLITPMMAAYM
+476 MVARLITPMMAAYI
-490 LRPEKQQV
+490 LRPEKKHV
-498 ETQGATMTWY
+498 EKQSALMDWY
-508 LKVVTWTLHHRS
+508 LKVVSWTLHHRWI
-520 LTMGATLVL
+520 TMGATLLL

-542 AFIPDDDFDQT
+542 SFIPDNDIDQT
-553 RVSIEMTPDVELA
+553 RVEIELTPDVALE
-566 DTERIAALASARIL
+566 DTERVAALASERIL
-580 QLPEVTNIFTS
+580 AMPEVSHIFTS
-591 VGEAQATMDSST
+591 VGEAQAAMEAS
-603 SGGGKN
+603 SGGKAE
-609 KNIASLDIVLVP
+609 NIAGLDIVLAP
-621 RADRE
+621 RAERASKQE
-626 IKKQVEQKI
+626 IERQI
-635 SAILAEVPSARFS
+635 SSMLSEVPGARFT
-648 VGLSSGGESGYNFS
+648 VGLSSGGETGYNFS
-662 LTSTNPQ
+662 LTSTDPQ
-669 LLEQTVQQIMSEVRA
+669 LLEQTAQQIMTEIRA
-684 LPIAGD
+684 LPSAGA

-697 PRQELTVIPDRL
+697 PRQELTVTPDRL
-709 AMADFGVTTQ
+709 AMADKGVTTQ

-724 LRIATVG
+724 LRVATVG

-750 VRLPDIAK
+750 VRLPDVAK
-758 QNINQLEGLYV
+758 QNVSQLEGLYV
-769 PSSRPDGQGVR
+769 PSALPPGQGVR
-780 VGDVAALEFGVGP
+780 VGEVASLNFGTGP
-793 AQITRLDRERA
+793 AQISRLDRERA
-804 ISVTIQPGSGELGE
+804 ISITVQPANGELGD
-818 LVTAVK
+818 LVQAVK
-824 STPTMQNLPPSMTI
+824 AIPSMQQLPASITI
-838 IEQGQAENMAELFNG
+838 IDQGQAENMAELFSG

-861 IICIF
+861 VVCIL
-866 GVLILLFGKILQPF
+866 GVLILLFGRILQPF

-892 AFVGLVITNSSLS
+892 AFVGLVITKSSLS

-934 RLGLPRFEAIID
+934 RRGLARFDAIID

-986 AVLGGLVTS
+986 AVLGGLATS

-1011 DVSGWFT
+1011 DLSGRFG
-1018 KWLTPQGK
+1018 KWLIPHGK
-1026 DEPESTNDTIND
+1026 EKESVVIGK
-1038 TMTDEPL
+1038 

>member
-1 MSMNVSSYS
+1 MSLNVSAYS

-25 IGGIFGFK
+25 LGGIYGFM

-41 DIDFPAVV
+41 DIDLPAVV

-57 APAQLESDIAKKI
+57 APSQLENDIAKKV
-70 ENKLTSID
+70 ENKLTSIE
-78 GVKHIRSSI
+78 GVKHIRTTL
-87 QTGAATIVTEFV
+87 QTGAATMVAEFV

-121 LPAAANDPII
+121 LPAAANDPIV
-131 TKVSTSGFPIVT
+131 TKVSTSGFPVVT
-143 YSVSA
+143 YSVA
-148 DNMSIEDLSWFVDD
+148 AENMNVEDLSWFVDD
-162 TITKRLSD
+162 TVTKRLSD
-170 IPGVGSV
+170 IPGVSTV

-192 PIALSGLQFS
+192 PITLSGLKLS
-202 IAQLSN
+202 IIQLSN
-208 QIAGIQQDSSG
+208 QITGIQQDSSG

-230 IRVMGA
+230 IRVLGA
-236 VERAGELNT
+236 VERSSELNN

-262 TVTDGAAD
+262 KITDGAAD
-270 QSSIA
+270 PSSIA
-275 KLDDQTVVAFNIVRS
+275 KLDGQTVVAFNITRS
-290 RGASEVEVMARVDA
+290 RGASEVEVMELVDA
-304 ELAKLQADVS
+304 ELAKLSADVGNIS
-314 TIEIEKVSDLVT
+314 IEKVYDRAT
-326 PISEDYKASLTMLIE
+326 PVAEDYQASLRMLIE
-341 GGILAVIV
+341 GGLLAVVV
-349 VFLFLRNIRATI
+349 VFLFLRNIRATF

-374 FLGMYLFDFSLNI
+374 FLGMYLFGFSLNI
-387 ISLLALSLVVG
+387 ISLLALSLVIG

-411 MRHLRMGKTPYQA
+411 IRHLRMGKTPYEA

-453 GGVVGQFFR
+453 GGIVGQFFR

-469 IAIFASL
+469 LSIFASL
-476 MVARLITPMMAAYM
+476 MVARLITPMMAAYI
-490 LRPEKQQV
+490 LKPEKKHV
-498 ETQGATMTWY
+498 EKQSALMDWY
-508 LKVVTWTLHHRS
+508 LKVVSWTLDHRWI
-520 LTMGATLVL
+520 TMGATLVL

-542 AFIPDDDFDQT
+542 SFIPDNDIDQT
-553 RVSIEMTPDVELA
+553 RVAIELTPDVALA
-566 DTERIAALASARIL
+566 DTERVAALASERIL
-580 QLPEVTNIFTS
+580 AMPEVTNIFTS
-591 VGEAQATMDSST
+591 VGEAQATMDSNS
-603 SGGGKN
+603 SGGKAE
-609 KNIASLDIVLVP
+609 NIAGLDIVLAP
-621 RADRE
+621 RAERGSKQE
-626 IKKQVEQKI
+626 IERKM
-635 SAILAEVPSARFS
+635 STILAEVPGARFT
-648 VGLSSGGESGYNFS
+648 VGLSSGGETGYNFS
-662 LTSTNPQ
+662 LTSTDPQ
-669 LLEQTVQQIMSEVRA
+669 LLEQTVQQMMSEIRL
-684 LPIAGD
+684 LPTAGS

-697 PRQELTVIPDRL
+697 PRQELTVTPNRL
-709 AMADFGVTTQ
+709 AMADKGVTTQ

-724 LRIATVG
+724 LRVATVG

-758 QNINQLEGLYV
+758 QNVSQLEGLYV
-769 PSSRPDGQGVR
+769 PSALPAGQGVR
-780 VGDVAALEFGVGP
+780 VGEVATLDFGTGP
-793 AQITRLDRERA
+793 AQISRLDRERA
-804 ISVTIQPGSGELGE
+804 ISITVQPANGELGD
-818 LVTAVK
+818 LVQAVK
-824 STPTMQNLPPSMTI
+824 SIPSMQQLPASITI
-838 IEQGQAENMAELFNG
+838 IDQGQAENMAELFSG

-861 IICIF
+861 VVCIL
-866 GVLILLFGKILQPF
+866 GVLILLFGRILQPF

-934 RLGLPRFEAIID
+934 RRGLARFEAIID
-946 SCRKR
+946 ACRKR

-1011 DVSGWFT
+1011 DLSGWFA
-1018 KWLTPQGK
+1018 KWLAPNGK
-1026 DEPESTNDTIND
+1026 PDRVTEEK
-1038 TMTDEPL
+1038 

>member
-1 MSMNVSSYS
+1 MSLNVSAYS

-25 IGGIFGFK
+25 LGGIYGFMK
-33 QMKVQQFP
+33 MKVQQFP
-41 DIDFPAVV
+41 DIDLPAVV

-57 APAQLESDIAKKI
+57 APSQLENDIAKKI
-70 ENKLTSID
+70 ENKLTSIE
-78 GVKHIRSSI
+78 GVSHIRTTL
-87 QTGAATIVTEFV
+87 QTGAATIATEFT

-131 TKVSTSGFPIVT
+131 TKVSTAGFPVVT
-143 YSVSA
+143 YSVA
-148 DNMSIEDLSWFVDD
+148 AENMSVEDLSWFVDD
-162 TITKRLSD
+162 TVTKRLSD
-170 IPGVGSV
+170 IPGVSTV
-177 SRIGGLQR
+177 SRVGGLQR

-192 PIALSGLQFS
+192 PIALSGLKFS
-202 IAQLSN
+202 ISQLSQ

-219 GEAEVGKTTQT
+219 GEAEVGNTTQT
-230 IRVMGA
+230 IRVLGA
-236 VERAGELNT
+236 VERASELND
-245 LQIAVPTGG
+245 LQVAVPTGG

-262 TVTDGAAD
+262 KITDGAAD
-270 QSSIA
+270 PNSIA
-275 KLDDQTVVAFNIVRS
+275 KLDGQTVVAFNITRS
-290 RGASEVEVMARVDA
+290 RGASEVDVMELVDE
-304 ELAKLQADVS
+304 ELVKLTADVGS
-314 TIEIEKVSDLVT
+314 ISIEKVYDRAT
-326 PISEDYKASLTMLIE
+326 PVAEDYEASLRMLIE
-341 GGILAVIV
+341 GGLLAVVV

-374 FLGMYLFDFSLNI
+374 FLGMYLFGFSLNI
-387 ISLLALSLVVG
+387 ISLLALSLVIG

-411 MRHLRMGKTPYQA
+411 IRHLRMGKTPYEA

-453 GGVVGQFFR
+453 GGIVGQFFR

-469 IAIFASL
+469 LSIFASL
-476 MVARLITPMMAAYM
+476 MVARLITPMMAAYI
-490 LRPEKQQV
+490 LRPEKKHV
-498 ETQGATMTWY
+498 EKQSAMMKYY
-508 LKVVTWTLHHRS
+508 LKIVSWTLHHRW

-542 AFIPDDDFDQT
+542 SFIPDNDIDQT
-553 RVSIEMTPDVELA
+553 RVAIELTPDVSLA
-566 DTERIAALASARIL
+566 DTEHVAALASARIL
-580 QLPEVTNIFTS
+580 SMPEVTNIFTS
-591 VGEAQATMDSST
+591 VGEAQASMGASDG
-603 SGGGKN
+603 GGGKAE
-609 KNIASLDIVLVP
+609 NIAGLDIVLAP
-621 RADRE
+621 RAERGTKQE
-626 IKKQVEQKI
+626 IERKI
-635 SAILAEVPSARFS
+635 SKLMTEVPEARFT

-669 LLEQTVQQIMSEVRA
+669 LLEQTAQKIMSEIRG
-684 LPIAGD
+684 LPSAGA

-697 PRQELTVIPDRL
+697 PRQELTVTPDRL
-709 AMADFGVTTQ
+709 AMADKGVTTQ

-724 LRIATVG
+724 LRVATVG
-731 DYEQRLSKLNLDT
+731 DYEQQLSKLNLDT
-744 RQIPIV
+744 RQVPIV
-750 VRLPDIAK
+750 VRLPDMAK
-758 QNINQLEGLYV
+758 QNVSQLEGLYV
-769 PSSRPDGQGVR
+769 PSTMPAGQGVR
-780 VGDVAALEFGVGP
+780 VGEVATLDFGTGP
-793 AQITRLDRERA
+793 AQISRLDRERA
-804 ISVTIQPGSGELGE
+804 ISITVQPASGELGD
-818 LVTAVK
+818 LVQAVK
-824 STPTMQNLPPSMTI
+824 AVPTMQQLPPSITI
-838 IEQGQAENMAELFNG
+838 IDQGQAENMADLFSG
-853 FVIAMSVG
+853 FIIAMSVG
-861 IICIF
+861 VVCIL
-866 GVLILLFGKILQPF
+866 GVLILLFGRLLQPF

-934 RLGLPRFEAIID
+934 RRGLARFEAIVD
-946 SCRKR
+946 ACRKR

-1011 DVSGWFT
+1011 DLSGWFA
-1018 KWLTPQGK
+1018 KWLAPHGK
-1026 DEPESTNDTIND
+1026 PSD
-1038 TMTDEPL
+1038 L

>member
-1 MSMNVSSYS
+1 MSLNVSAYS
-10 IKNPLVAILLFVLLT
+10 IRNPLVAILLFVLLT
-25 IGGIFGFK
+25 LGGIYGFM

-41 DIDFPAVV
+41 DIDLPAVV

-57 APAQLESDIAKKI
+57 APSQLENDIAKKV
-70 ENKLTSID
+70 ENKLTSIE
-78 GVKHIRSSI
+78 GVKHIRTTL
-87 QTGAATIVTEFV
+87 QTGAATMVTEFV

-131 TKVSTSGFPIVT
+131 TKVSTSGFPVVT
-143 YSVSA
+143 YSVASE
-148 DNMSIEDLSWFVDD
+148 NMDVEDLSWFVDD
-162 TITKRLSD
+162 TVTKRLSD
-170 IPGVGSV
+170 IPGVSTV

-192 PIALSGLQFS
+192 PITLSGLKLS
-202 IAQLSN
+202 ITQLSN
-208 QIAGIQQDSSG
+208 QITGIQQDSSG

-230 IRVMGA
+230 IRVLGA
-236 VERAGELNT
+236 VERANDLNN
-245 LQIAVPTGG
+245 LQVAVPTGG

-262 TVTDGAAD
+262 QITDGAAEP
-270 QSSIA
+270 SSIA
-275 KLDDQTVVAFNIVRS
+275 KLDGETVVAFNITRS
-290 RGASEVEVMARVDA
+290 RGASEVEVMELVDA
-304 ELAKLQADVS
+304 ELAKLSADVGN
-314 TIEIEKVSDLVT
+314 IDIEKVYDRAT
-326 PISEDYKASLTMLIE
+326 PIAEDYQASLRMLIE
-341 GGILAVIV
+341 GGLLAVVV
-349 VFLFLRNIRATI
+349 VFLFLRNIRATF

-374 FLGMYLFDFSLNI
+374 FLGMYLFGFSLNI
-387 ISLLALSLVVG
+387 ISLLALSLVIG

-411 MRHLRMGKTPYQA
+411 IRHLRMGKTPYEA

-453 GGVVGQFFR
+453 GGIVGQFFR

-469 IAIFASL
+469 LSIFASL
-476 MVARLITPMMAAYM
+476 MVARLITPMMAAYI
-490 LRPEKQQV
+490 LRPEKKHV
-498 ETQGATMTWY
+498 EKQSALMDWY
-508 LKVVTWTLHHRS
+508 LKVVSWTLHHRWI
-520 LTMGATLVL
+520 TMAATLLL

-542 AFIPDDDFDQT
+542 SFIPDNDIDQT
-553 RVSIEMTPDVELA
+553 RVEIELTPDVALE
-566 DTERIAALASARIL
+566 DTERVAALASERIL
-580 QLPEVTNIFTS
+580 AMPEVTHIFTS
-591 VGEAQATMDSST
+591 VGEAQAAMEAG
-603 SGGGKN
+603 SGGKAE
-609 KNIASLDIVLVP
+609 NIAGLDVVLAP
-621 RADRE
+621 RAERGSKQE
-626 IKKQVEQKI
+626 IERKI
-635 SAILAEVPSARFS
+635 STMLSEVPGARFT
-648 VGLSSGGESGYNFS
+648 VGLSSGGETGYNFS
-662 LTSTNPQ
+662 LTSTDPQ
-669 LLEQTVQQIMSEVRA
+669 LLEQTAQQMMAEIRA
-684 LPIAGD
+684 LPSAGA

-697 PRQELTVIPDRL
+697 PRQELTVTPDRL
-709 AMADFGVTTQ
+709 AMADKGVTTQ

-724 LRIATVG
+724 LRVATVG

-758 QNINQLEGLYV
+758 QNVSQLEGLYV
-769 PSSRPDGQGVR
+769 PSALPAGQGVR
-780 VGDVAALEFGVGP
+780 VGEVASLNFGTGP
-793 AQITRLDRERA
+793 AQISRLDRERA
-804 ISVTIQPGSGELGE
+804 ISITVQPANGELGD
-818 LVTAVK
+818 LVQAVK
-824 STPTMQNLPPSMTI
+824 SIPSMQQLPASITI
-838 IEQGQAENMAELFNG
+838 IDQGQAENMAELFSG

-861 IICIF
+861 VVCIL
-866 GVLILLFGKILQPF
+866 GVLILLFGRILQPF

-934 RLGLPRFEAIID
+934 RRGLARFDAIID

-959 IAMGAGMLP
+959 IAMGAGMMP

-1011 DVSGWFT
+1011 DLSGWFS
-1018 KWLTPQGK
+1018 KWLIPHGK
-1026 DEPESTNDTIND
+1026 DKESVVV
-1038 TMTDEPL
+1038 EK

>member
-1 MSMNVSSYS
+1 MSLNVSAYS
-10 IKNPLVAILLFVLLT
+10 IRNPLVAILLFVLLT
-25 IGGIFGFK
+25 LGGIYGFM

-41 DIDFPAVV
+41 DIDLPAVV

-57 APAQLESDIAKKI
+57 APSQLENDIAKKI
-70 ENKLTSID
+70 ENKLTSIE
-78 GVKHIRSSI
+78 GVKHIRTSL
-87 QTGAATIVTEFV
+87 QTGVATIATEFV

-131 TKVSTSGFPIVT
+131 TKVSTSGFPVVT
-143 YSVSA
+143 YSVASK
-148 DNMSIEDLSWFVDD
+148 NMNVEDLSWFVDD
-162 TITKRLSD
+162 TVTKRLSD
-170 IPGVGSV
+170 IPGVSTV

-192 PIALSGLQFS
+192 PIALSGLKYP

-208 QIAGIQQDSSG
+208 QITGIQQDSSG

-230 IRVMGA
+230 IRVLGA
-236 VERAGELNT
+236 VERASDLNN
-245 LQIAVPTGG
+245 LQVAVPTGG

-262 TVTDGAAD
+262 QIIDGAAD
-270 QSSIA
+270 PSSIA
-275 KLDDQTVVAFNIVRS
+275 KLDGQTVVAFNITRS
-290 RGASEVEVMARVDA
+290 RGASEVEVMELVDA
-304 ELAKLQADVS
+304 ELAKLSSDVGN
-314 TIEIEKVSDLVT
+314 INIEKVYDRAT
-326 PISEDYKASLTMLIE
+326 PIAEDYQASLRMLIE
-341 GGILAVIV
+341 GGLLAVVV
-349 VFLFLRNIRATI
+349 VFLFLRNIRATF

-374 FLGMYLFDFSLNI
+374 FLGMYLFGFSLNI
-387 ISLLALSLVVG
+387 ISLLALSLVIG

-411 MRHLRMGKTPYQA
+411 IRHLRMGKTPYEA

-453 GGVVGQFFR
+453 GGIVGQFFR

-469 IAIFASL
+469 LSIFASL
-476 MVARLITPMMAAYM
+476 MVARLITPMMAAYI
-490 LRPEKQQV
+490 LRPEKKHIEKQS
-498 ETQGATMTWY
+498 ALMDWY
-508 LKVVTWTLHHRS
+508 LKVVSWTLHHRWI
-520 LTMGATLVL
+520 TMAATLLL

-542 AFIPDDDFDQT
+542 SFIPDNDIDQT
-553 RVSIEMTPDVELA
+553 RVEIELTPDVALE
-566 DTERIAALASARIL
+566 DTERVAALASERIL
-580 QLPEVTNIFTS
+580 AMPEVTHIFTS
-591 VGEAQATMDSST
+591 VGEAQAAMEAG
-603 SGGGKN
+603 SGGKAE
-609 KNIASLDIVLVP
+609 NIAGLDVVLAP
-621 RADRE
+621 RAERGSKQE
-626 IKKQVEQKI
+626 IERKI
-635 SAILAEVPSARFS
+635 STMLSEVPGARFT
-648 VGLSSGGESGYNFS
+648 VGLSSGGETGYNFS
-662 LTSTNPQ
+662 LTSTDPR
-669 LLEQTVQQIMSEVRA
+669 LLEQTAQQMMAEIRA
-684 LPIAGD
+684 LPSAGA

-697 PRQELTVIPDRL
+697 PRQELTVTPDRL
-709 AMADFGVTTQ
+709 AMADKGVTTQ
-719 DIATT
+719 DIAAT
-724 LRIATVG
+724 LRVATVG

-744 RQIPIV
+744 RQVPIV

-758 QNINQLEGLYV
+758 QNVSQLEGLYV
-769 PSSRPDGQGVR
+769 PSALPAGQGVR
-780 VGDVAALEFGVGP
+780 VGEVASLNFGTGP
-793 AQITRLDRERA
+793 AQISRLDRERA
-804 ISVTIQPGSGELGE
+804 ISITVQPANGELGD
-818 LVTAVK
+818 LVQAVK
-824 STPTMQNLPPSMTI
+824 AIPSIQQLPASITI
-838 IEQGQAENMAELFNG
+838 IDQGQAENMAELFSG

-861 IICIF
+861 VVCIL
-866 GVLILLFGKILQPF
+866 GVLILLFGRILQPF

-892 AFVGLVITNSSLS
+892 AFVGLVLTNSSLS

-934 RLGLPRFEAIID
+934 RRGLTRFDAIID

-959 IAMGAGMLP
+959 IAMGAGMMP

-1011 DVSGWFT
+1011 DLSGWFG
-1018 KWLTPQGK
+1018 KWLIPHGK
-1026 DEPESTNDTIND
+1026 DKESVVI
-1038 TMTDEPL
+1038 EK

>member
-1 MSMNVSSYS
+1 MSLNVSAYS
-10 IKNPLVAILLFVLLT
+10 IRNPLVAILLFVLLT
-25 IGGIFGFK
+25 LGGIYGFM

-41 DIDFPAVV
+41 DIDLPAVV

-57 APAQLESDIAKKI
+57 APSQLENDIAKKI
-70 ENKLTSID
+70 ENKLTSIE
-78 GVKHIRSSI
+78 GVKHIRTTL
-87 QTGAATIVTEFV
+87 QTGAATMVTEFV

-131 TKVSTSGFPIVT
+131 TKVSTAGFPVVT
-143 YSVSA
+143 YSVAS
-148 DNMSIEDLSWFVDD
+148 DNMNVEDLSWFVDD
-162 TITKRLSD
+162 TVTKRLSD
-170 IPGVGSV
+170 IPGVSTV

-192 PIALSGLQFS
+192 PIALSGLKYP
-202 IAQLSN
+202 IAQLSE
-208 QIAGIQQDSSG
+208 QITGIQQDSSG

-230 IRVMGA
+230 IRVLGA
-236 VERAGELNT
+236 VERASDLNN
-245 LQIAVPTGG
+245 LQVAVPTGG

-262 TVTDGAAD
+262 QITDGAAD
-270 QSSIA
+270 PSSIA
-275 KLDDQTVVAFNIVRS
+275 KLDGQTVVAFNITRS
-290 RGASEVEVMARVDA
+290 RGASEVEVMELVDA
-304 ELAKLQADVS
+304 ELAKLSADVGN
-314 TIEIEKVSDLVT
+314 IDIEKVYDRAT
-326 PISEDYKASLTMLIE
+326 PIAEDYQASLRMLIE
-341 GGILAVIV
+341 GGLLAVVV
-349 VFLFLRNIRATI
+349 VFLFLRNVRATF

-374 FLGMYLFDFSLNI
+374 FLGMYLFGFSLNI
-387 ISLLALSLVVG
+387 ISLLALSLVIG

-411 MRHLRMGKTPYQA
+411 IRHLRMGKTPYEA

-453 GGVVGQFFR
+453 GGIVGQFFR

-469 IAIFASL
+469 LSIFASL
-476 MVARLITPMMAAYM
+476 MVARLITPMMAAYI
-490 LRPEKQQV
+490 LRPEKKHV
-498 ETQGATMTWY
+498 EKQSALMDWY
-508 LKVVTWTLHHRS
+508 LKVVSWTLHHRWI
-520 LTMGATLVL
+520 TMGATLIL

-542 AFIPDDDFDQT
+542 SFIPDNDIDQT
-553 RVSIEMTPDVELA
+553 RVEIELTPDVALE
-566 DTERIAALASARIL
+566 DTERVAAMASERIL
-580 QLPEVTNIFTS
+580 AMPEVSHIFTS
-591 VGEAQATMDSST
+591 VGEAQAAMEAS
-603 SGGGKN
+603 SGGKAE
-609 KNIASLDIVLVP
+609 NIAGLDIVLAP
-621 RADRE
+621 RAERASKQE
-626 IKKQVEQKI
+626 IERQI
-635 SAILAEVPSARFS
+635 SSMLSEVPGARFT
-648 VGLSSGGESGYNFS
+648 VGLSSGGETGYNFS
-662 LTSTNPQ
+662 LTSTDPQ
-669 LLEQTVQQIMSEVRA
+669 LLEHTAQQIMTEIRA
-684 LPIAGD
+684 LPSAGA

-697 PRQELTVIPDRL
+697 PRQELTVTPDRL
-709 AMADFGVTTQ
+709 AMADKGVTTQ

-724 LRIATVG
+724 LRVATVG

-750 VRLPDIAK
+750 VRLPDVAK
-758 QNINQLEGLYV
+758 QNVSQLEGLYV
-769 PSSRPDGQGVR
+769 PSALPPGQGVR
-780 VGDVAALEFGVGP
+780 VGEVASLNFGTGP
-793 AQITRLDRERA
+793 AQISRLDRERA
-804 ISVTIQPGSGELGE
+804 ISITVQPANGELGD
-818 LVTAVK
+818 LVQAVK
-824 STPTMQNLPPSMTI
+824 AIPSMQQLPASITI
-838 IEQGQAENMAELFNG
+838 IDQGQAENMAELFSG

-861 IICIF
+861 VVCIL
-866 GVLILLFGKILQPF
+866 GVLILLFGRILQPF

-892 AFVGLVITNSSLS
+892 AFVGLVITKSSLS

-934 RLGLPRFEAIID
+934 RRGLARFDAIID

-986 AVLGGLVTS
+986 AVLGGLATS

-1011 DVSGWFT
+1011 DLSGRFG
-1018 KWLTPQGK
+1018 KWLIPHGK
-1026 DEPESTNDTIND
+1026 EKESVVIGK
-1038 TMTDEPL
+1038 

>member
-1 MSMNVSSYS
+1 MSLNVSAYS

-25 IGGIFGFK
+25 LGGIYGFMK
-33 QMKVQQFP
+33 MKVQQFP
-41 DIDFPAVV
+41 DIDLPAVV

-57 APAQLESDIAKKI
+57 APSQLENDIAKKI
-70 ENKLTSID
+70 ENKLTSIE
-78 GVKHIRSSI
+78 GVSHIRTTL
-87 QTGAATIVTEFV
+87 QTGAATIATEFT

-131 TKVSTSGFPIVT
+131 TKVSTAGFPVVT
-143 YSVSA
+143 YSVA
-148 DNMSIEDLSWFVDD
+148 AENMSVEDLSWFVDD
-162 TITKRLSD
+162 TVTKRLSD
-170 IPGVGSV
+170 IPGVSTV
-177 SRIGGLQR
+177 SRVGGLQR

-192 PIALSGLQFS
+192 PIALSGLKFS
-202 IAQLSN
+202 ISQLSQ
-208 QIAGIQQDSSG
+208 QITGIQQDSSG
-219 GEAEVGKTTQT
+219 GEAEVGNTTQT
-230 IRVMGA
+230 IRVLGA
-236 VERAGELNT
+236 VERANELND
-245 LQIAVPTGG
+245 LQVAVPTGG

-262 TVTDGAAD
+262 EITDGAAD
-270 QSSIA
+270 PSSIA
-275 KLDDQTVVAFNIVRS
+275 KLDGQTVVAFNITRS
-290 RGASEVEVMARVDA
+290 RGASEVDVMELVDE
-304 ELAKLQADVS
+304 ELAKLTADVGNIS
-314 TIEIEKVSDLVT
+314 IEKVYDRAT
-326 PISEDYKASLTMLIE
+326 PIAEDYEASLRMLIE
-341 GGILAVIV
+341 GGLLAVVV

-374 FLGMYLFDFSLNI
+374 FLGMYLFGFSLNI
-387 ISLLALSLVVG
+387 ISLLALSLVIG

-411 MRHLRMGKTPYQA
+411 IRHLRMGKTPYEA

-453 GGVVGQFFR
+453 GGIVGQFFR

-469 IAIFASL
+469 LSIFASL
-476 MVARLITPMMAAYM
+476 MVARLITPMMAAYI
-490 LRPEKQQV
+490 LRPEKKHV
-498 ETQGATMTWY
+498 EKQSAMMKYY
-508 LKVVTWTLHHRS
+508 LKIVSWTLHHRWI
-520 LTMGATLVL
+520 TMGATLVL

-542 AFIPDDDFDQT
+542 SFIPDNDIDQT
-553 RVSIEMTPDVELA
+553 RVAIELTPDVSLA
-566 DTERIAALASARIL
+566 DTERVAALASARIL
-580 QLPEVTNIFTS
+580 AMPEVTNIFTS
-591 VGEAQATMDSST
+591 VGEAQASMGASDG
-603 SGGGKN
+603 GGGKAE
-609 KNIASLDIVLVP
+609 NIAGLDIVLAP
-621 RADRE
+621 RAERGTKQE
-626 IKKQVEQKI
+626 IERKI
-635 SAILAEVPSARFS
+635 SKLMTEVPGARFT

-669 LLEQTVQQIMSEVRA
+669 LLEQTAQKIMSEIRG
-684 LPIAGD
+684 LPSAGA

-697 PRQELTVIPDRL
+697 PRQELTVTPDRL
-709 AMADFGVTTQ
+709 AMADKGVTTQ

-724 LRIATVG
+724 LRVATVG
-731 DYEQRLSKLNLDT
+731 DYEQQLSKLNLDT
-744 RQIPIV
+744 RQVPIV
-750 VRLPDIAK
+750 VRLPDVAK
-758 QNINQLEGLYV
+758 QNVSQLEGLYV
-769 PSSRPDGQGVR
+769 PSTMPAGQGVR
-780 VGDVAALEFGVGP
+780 VGEVTTLDFGTGP
-793 AQITRLDRERA
+793 AQISRLDRERA
-804 ISVTIQPGSGELGE
+804 ISITVQPASGELGD
-818 LVTAVK
+818 LVQAVK
-824 STPTMQNLPPSMTI
+824 AVPTMQQLPPSITI
-838 IEQGQAENMAELFNG
+838 IDQGQAENMADLFSG
-853 FVIAMSVG
+853 FIIAMSVG
-861 IICIF
+861 VVCIL
-866 GVLILLFGKILQPF
+866 GVLILLFGRLLQPF

-934 RLGLPRFEAIID
+934 RRGLARFEAIVD
-946 SCRKR
+946 ACRKR

-1011 DVSGWFT
+1011 DLSGWFA
-1018 KWLTPQGK
+1018 KWLAPHGK
-1026 DEPESTNDTIND
+1026 PRD
-1038 TMTDEPL
+1038 L

>member
-1 MSMNVSSYS
+1 MSLNVSAYS
-10 IKNPLVAILLFVLLT
+10 IRNPLVAILLFVLLT
-25 IGGIFGFK
+25 LGGIYGFM

-41 DIDFPAVV
+41 DIDLPAVV

-57 APAQLESDIAKKI
+57 APSQLENDIAKKI
-70 ENKLTSID
+70 ENKLTSIE
-78 GVKHIRSSI
+78 GVKHIRTTL
-87 QTGAATIVTEFV
+87 QTGAATMVTEFV

-131 TKVSTSGFPIVT
+131 TKVSTAGFPVVT
-143 YSVSA
+143 YSVAS
-148 DNMSIEDLSWFVDD
+148 DNMNVEDLSWFVDD
-162 TITKRLSD
+162 TVTKRLSD
-170 IPGVGSV
+170 IPGVSTV

-192 PIALSGLQFS
+192 PIALSGLKYP
-202 IAQLSN
+202 IAQLSE
-208 QIAGIQQDSSG
+208 QITGIQQDSSG

-230 IRVMGA
+230 IRVLGA
-236 VERAGELNT
+236 VERASDLNN
-245 LQIAVPTGG
+245 LQVAVPTGG

-262 TVTDGAAD
+262 QITDGAAD
-270 QSSIA
+270 PSSIA
-275 KLDDQTVVAFNIVRS
+275 KLDGQTVVAFNITRS
-290 RGASEVEVMARVDA
+290 RGASEVEVMELVDA
-304 ELAKLQADVS
+304 ELAKLSADVGN
-314 TIEIEKVSDLVT
+314 IDIEKVYDRAT
-326 PISEDYKASLTMLIE
+326 PIAEDYQASLRMLIE
-341 GGILAVIV
+341 GGLLAVVV
-349 VFLFLRNIRATI
+349 VFLFLRNVRATF

-374 FLGMYLFDFSLNI
+374 FLGMYLFGFSLNI
-387 ISLLALSLVVG
+387 ISLLALSLVIG

-411 MRHLRMGKTPYQA
+411 IRHLRMGKTPYEA

-453 GGVVGQFFR
+453 GGIVGQFFR

-469 IAIFASL
+469 LSIFASL
-476 MVARLITPMMAAYM
+476 MVARLITPMMAAYI
-490 LRPEKQQV
+490 LRPEKKHV
-498 ETQGATMTWY
+498 EKQSALMDWY
-508 LKVVTWTLHHRS
+508 LKVVSWTLHHRWI
-520 LTMGATLVL
+520 TMGATLIL

-542 AFIPDDDFDQT
+542 SFIPDNDIDQT
-553 RVSIEMTPDVELA
+553 RVEIELTPDVALE
-566 DTERIAALASARIL
+566 DTERVAAMASERIL
-580 QLPEVTNIFTS
+580 AMPEVSHIFTS
-591 VGEAQATMDSST
+591 VGEAQAAMEAS
-603 SGGGKN
+603 SGGKAE
-609 KNIASLDIVLVP
+609 NIAGLDIVLAP
-621 RADRE
+621 RAERASKQE
-626 IKKQVEQKI
+626 IERQI
-635 SAILAEVPSARFS
+635 SSMLSEVPGARFT
-648 VGLSSGGESGYNFS
+648 VGLSSGGETGYNFS
-662 LTSTNPQ
+662 LTSTDPQ
-669 LLEQTVQQIMSEVRA
+669 LLEQTAQQIMTEIRA
-684 LPIAGD
+684 LPSASA

-697 PRQELTVIPDRL
+697 PRQELTVTPDRL
-709 AMADFGVTTQ
+709 AMADKGVTTQ

-724 LRIATVG
+724 LRVATVG

-750 VRLPDIAK
+750 VRLPDVAK
-758 QNINQLEGLYV
+758 QNVSQLEGLYV
-769 PSSRPDGQGVR
+769 PSALPPGQGVR
-780 VGDVAALEFGVGP
+780 VGQVASLNFGTGP
-793 AQITRLDRERA
+793 AQISRLDRERA
-804 ISVTIQPGSGELGE
+804 ISITVQPANGELGD
-818 LVTAVK
+818 LVQAVK
-824 STPTMQNLPPSMTI
+824 AIPSMQQLPASITI
-838 IEQGQAENMAELFNG
+838 IDQGQAENMAELFSG

-861 IICIF
+861 VVCIL
-866 GVLILLFGKILQPF
+866 GVLILLFGRILQPF

-934 RLGLPRFEAIID
+934 RRGLARFDAIID

-986 AVLGGLVTS
+986 AVLGGLATS

-1011 DVSGWFT
+1011 DLSGWFG
-1018 KWLTPQGK
+1018 KWLIPHGK
-1026 DEPESTNDTIND
+1026 EKESVVIGK
-1038 TMTDEPL
+1038 

>member
-1 MSMNVSSYS
+1 MNFNVSSYS
-10 IKNPLVAILLFVLLT
+10 IRNPLVAILLFVLLT
-25 IGGIFGFK
+25 MGGVYGFL

-41 DIDFPAVV
+41 DIDLPAVV

-57 APAQLESDIAKKI
+57 APAQLENDVAKKI
-70 ENKLTSID
+70 ENQLTSIN
-78 GVKHIRSSI
+78 GIKHIRSSL
-87 QTGAATIVTEFV
+87 QTGVATISTEFI
-99 LEKDIQE
+99 LDKDIQE

-121 LPAAANDPII
+121 LPAAVNEPII

-143 YSVSA
+143 YTVSA
-148 DNMSIEDLSWFVDD
+148 DNMSVEDLSWFVDD

-170 IPGVGSV
+170 IQGVGSI
-177 SRIGGLQR
+177 SRIGGLER

-202 IAQLSN
+202 IIQLSQ

-230 IRVMGA
+230 IRVLGA
-236 VERAGELNT
+236 VERADELNE

-262 TVTDGAAD
+262 EVTDGPAD
-270 QSSIA
+270 RSSVA
-275 KLDDQTVVAFNIVRS
+275 KLDGQTVVAFDITRS
-290 RGASEVEVMARVDA
+290 RGASEVEVMARTDEA
-304 ELAKLQADVS
+304 LAQLSADMGNI
-314 TIEIEKVSDLVT
+314 TINKAYDRAT
-326 PISEDYKASLTMLIE
+326 PVADDYQASLRMLIE
-341 GGILAVIV
+341 GGILAVVV

-361 VAAVA
+361 VTAVA
-366 LPLSVIPT
+366 LPLSIIPT

-387 ISLLALSLVVG
+387 ISLLALSLVIG

-411 MRHLRMGKTPYQA
+411 MRHLRMGKTPYEA
-424 AMEAADEIGLA
+424 AMEAAEEIGLA

-453 GGVVGQFFR
+453 GGIVGQFFR

-469 IAIFASL
+469 LAIFASL
-476 MVARLITPMMAAYM
+476 MVARLITPMMAAYV
-490 LRPEKQQV
+490 LRPEKKQV
-498 ETQGATMTWY
+498 EKQSKVMSWY
-508 LKVVTWTLHHRS
+508 LKVVSWTLHKRW
-520 LTMGATLVL
+520 LTMAATVAL
-529 FVASLALVKLLPT
+529 FIASLALVKLLPT
-542 AFIPDDDFDQT
+542 AFIPDDDVNQT
-553 RVSIEMTPDVELA
+553 RVAVELTPDVELE
-566 DTERIAALASARIL
+566 DTERVVALADARISEM
-580 QLPEVTNIFTS
+580 PEVESTFTT
-591 VGEAQATMDSST
+591 VGQAQAAMGPNA
-603 SGGGKN
+603 SGSGN
-609 KNIASLDIVLVP
+609 MAKNIGSLDIVLTP
-621 RADRE
+621 RAERAS
-626 IKKQVEQKI
+626 KQDIEKRI
-635 SAILAEVPSARFS
+635 SAILSEIPGARFTI
-648 VGLSSGGESGYNFS
+648 GLAVGGETGYNFS
-662 LTSTNPQ
+662 LTSTSPQ
-669 LLEQTVQQIMSEVRA
+669 VLEQTVQQIMTDIRA
-684 LPIAGD
+684 LPGVGA

-697 PRQELTVIPDRL
+697 PRQELTVTPDRL
-709 AMADFGVTTQ
+709 AMADKGVTTQ
-719 DIATT
+719 DIAAT

-758 QNINQLEGLYV
+758 QNVSQLEGLYV
-769 PSSRPDGQGVR
+769 PSARPAGQGVR
-780 VGDVAALEFGVGP
+780 VGEVADLSFGTGP
-793 AQITRLDRERA
+793 AQISRLDRERA
-804 ISVTIQPGSGELGE
+804 ISITVQPEDGELGD
-818 LVTAVK
+818 LVQAVK
-824 STPTMQNLPPSMTI
+824 NTPTMQNLPTSITVI
-838 IEQGQAENMAELFNG
+838 DQGQAENMAELFSG

-861 IICIF
+861 IVCIL
-866 GVLILLFGKILQPF
+866 GVLILLFGRLLQPF

-892 AFVGLVITNSSLS
+892 AFVGLVITGSSLS
-905 MPSMIGFIM
+905 MPSMIGFVM

-934 RLGLPRFEAIID
+934 RRGLERFEAIID
-946 SCRKR
+946 ACRKR
-951 ARPIIMTT
+951 ARPIIMTS

-968 LVFGWG
+968 LIFGWG
-974 DADPTFRRPMAA
+974 EADPTFRRPMAA

-1011 DVSGWFT
+1011 DLSAWFA
-1018 KWLTPQGK
+1018 KWLIPHGK
-1026 DEPESTNDTIND
+1026 NEDSPAADE
-1038 TMTDEPL
+1038 L

>member
-1 MSMNVSSYS
+1 MNFNASSYS
-10 IKNPLVAILLFVLLT
+10 IRNPLVAILLFVLLT
-25 IGGIFGFK
+25 MGGVYGFL

-41 DIDFPAVV
+41 DIDLPAVV

-57 APAQLESDIAKKI
+57 APAQLENDVAKKI
-70 ENKLTSID
+70 ENQLTSID
-78 GVKHIRSSI
+78 GIKHIRSSL
-87 QTGAATIVTEFV
+87 QTGVATISTEFI
-99 LEKDIQE
+99 LDKDIQE

-121 LPAAANDPII
+121 LPAAANEPII

-143 YSVSA
+143 YTVAA
-148 DNMSIEDLSWFVDD
+148 DNMSVEDLSWFVDD

-170 IPGVGSV
+170 IQGVGSI
-177 SRIGGLQR
+177 SRVGGLDR

-202 IAQLSN
+202 IVQLSQ

-230 IRVMGA
+230 IRVLGA
-236 VERAGELNT
+236 VERANELNE

-262 TVTDGAAD
+262 EVTDGAAD
-270 QSSIA
+270 RSSVA
-275 KLDDQTVVAFNIVRS
+275 KLDGQTVVAFDITRS
-290 RGASEVEVMARVDA
+290 RGASEVEVMARIDEA
-304 ELAKLQADVS
+304 LAQLSADMGNV
-314 TIEIEKVSDLVT
+314 TINKAYDRAT
-326 PISEDYKASLTMLIE
+326 PIKEDYQASLRMLIE
-341 GGILAVIV
+341 GGILAVVV

-361 VAAVA
+361 VTAVA
-366 LPLSVIPT
+366 LPLSIIPT

-387 ISLLALSLVVG
+387 ISLLALSLVIG

-411 MRHLRMGKTPYQA
+411 MRHLRMGKTPYEA
-424 AMEAADEIGLA
+424 AMEAAEEIGLA

-453 GGVVGQFFR
+453 GGIVGQFFR

-469 IAIFASL
+469 MAIFASL
-476 MVARLITPMMAAYM
+476 MVARLITPMMAAYV
-490 LRPEKQQV
+490 LRPEKKRV
-498 ETQGATMTWY
+498 EKQSRVMTWY
-508 LKVVTWTLHHRS
+508 LNVVSWTLQHRTLTMTATIALFIAS
-520 LTMGATLVL
+520 LT
-529 FVASLALVKLLPT
+529 LVKLLPT
-542 AFIPDDDFDQT
+542 AFIPDDDIDQT
-553 RVSIEMTPDVELA
+553 RVAVELTPDVALE
-566 DTERIAALASARIL
+566 DTERVLALTDARISA
-580 QLPEVTNIFTS
+580 LPEVKSTFMT
-591 VGEAQATMDSST
+591 VGQAQAAMGPNT
-603 SGGGKN
+603 SGSGN
-609 KNIASLDIVLVP
+609 MAKNIGSLDIVLVP
-621 RADRE
+621 RAERISKQE
-626 IKKQVEQKI
+626 IERRI
-635 SAILAEVPSARFS
+635 SAIVAEIPGARFT
-648 VGLSSGGESGYNFS
+648 VGLALGGETGYNLS
-662 LTSTNPQ
+662 LTSTSPEV
-669 LLEQTVQQIMSEVRA
+669 LEQTAQQMMSEIRA
-684 LPIAGD
+684 LPGVGA

-697 PRQELTVIPDRL
+697 PRQELTVMPDRL
-709 AMADFGVTTQ
+709 AMADKGVTTQ

-744 RQIPIV
+744 RQVPIV
-750 VRLPDIAK
+750 VRLPDVAK

-769 PSSRPDGQGVR
+769 PSTHPTGQGVR
-780 VGDVAALEFGVGP
+780 VGEVADLSFGTGP
-793 AQITRLDRERA
+793 AQISRLDRERA
-804 ISVTIQPGSGELGE
+804 IGITVQPEDGELGD
-818 LVTAVK
+818 LVQAVK
-824 STPTMQNLPPSMTI
+824 AIPSMQNLPTSVTVI
-838 IEQGQAENMAELFNG
+838 DQGQAENMAELFSG

-861 IICIF
+861 IVCIL
-866 GVLILLFGKILQPF
+866 GVLILLFGRLLQPF

-892 AFVGLVITNSSLS
+892 AFVGLVMTKSSLS

-934 RLGLPRFEAIID
+934 RRGLERFAAILD
-946 SCRKR
+946 ACRKR
-951 ARPIIMTT
+951 ARPIIMTS

-968 LVFGWG
+968 LIFGWG

-1011 DVSGWFT
+1011 DVSGWFA
-1018 KWLTPQGK
+1018 KWLTPSGK
-1026 DEPESTNDTIND
+1026 PQSA
-1038 TMTDEPL
+1038 TDENT

>member
-1 MSMNVSSYS
+1 MSLNVSAYS
-10 IKNPLVAILLFVLLT
+10 IRNPLVAILLFVLLT
-25 IGGIFGFK
+25 LGGIYGFM

-41 DIDFPAVV
+41 DIDLPAVV

-57 APAQLESDIAKKI
+57 APSQLENDIAKKI
-70 ENKLTSID
+70 ENKLTSIE
-78 GVKHIRSSI
+78 GVKHIRTTL
-87 QTGAATIVTEFV
+87 QTGAATMVTEFV

-131 TKVSTSGFPIVT
+131 TKVSTAGFPVVT
-143 YSVSA
+143 YSVAS
-148 DNMSIEDLSWFVDD
+148 DNMNVEDLSWFVDD
-162 TITKRLSD
+162 TVTKRLSD
-170 IPGVGSV
+170 IPGVSTV

-192 PIALSGLQFS
+192 PIALSGLKYP
-202 IAQLSN
+202 IAQLSE
-208 QIAGIQQDSSG
+208 QITGIQQDSSG

-230 IRVMGA
+230 IRVLGA
-236 VERAGELNT
+236 VERASDLNN
-245 LQIAVPTGG
+245 LQVAVPTGG

-262 TVTDGAAD
+262 QITDGAAD
-270 QSSIA
+270 PSSIA
-275 KLDDQTVVAFNIVRS
+275 KLDGQTVVAFNITRS
-290 RGASEVEVMARVDA
+290 RGASEVEVMELVDA
-304 ELAKLQADVS
+304 ELAKLSADVGN
-314 TIEIEKVSDLVT
+314 IDIEKVYDRAT
-326 PISEDYKASLTMLIE
+326 PIAEDYQASLRMLIE
-341 GGILAVIV
+341 GGLLAVVV
-349 VFLFLRNIRATI
+349 VFLFLRNVRATF

-374 FLGMYLFDFSLNI
+374 FLGMYLFGFSLNI
-387 ISLLALSLVVG
+387 ISLLALSLVIG

-411 MRHLRMGKTPYQA
+411 IRHLRMGKTPYEA

-453 GGVVGQFFR
+453 GGIVGQFFR

-469 IAIFASL
+469 LSIFASL
-476 MVARLITPMMAAYM
+476 MVARLITPMMAAYI
-490 LRPEKQQV
+490 LRPEKKHV
-498 ETQGATMTWY
+498 EKQSALMDWY
-508 LKVVTWTLHHRS
+508 LKVVSWTLHHRWI
-520 LTMGATLVL
+520 TMGATLLL

-542 AFIPDDDFDQT
+542 SFIPDNDIDQT
-553 RVSIEMTPDVELA
+553 RVEIELTPDVALE
-566 DTERIAALASARIL
+566 DTERVAALASERIL
-580 QLPEVTNIFTS
+580 AMPEVSHIFTS
-591 VGEAQATMDSST
+591 VGEAQAAMEAS
-603 SGGGKN
+603 SGGKAE
-609 KNIASLDIVLVP
+609 NIAGLDIVLAP
-621 RADRE
+621 RAERASKQE
-626 IKKQVEQKI
+626 IERQI
-635 SAILAEVPSARFS
+635 SSMLSEVPGARFT
-648 VGLSSGGESGYNFS
+648 VGLSSGGETGYNFS
-662 LTSTNPQ
+662 LTSTDPQ
-669 LLEQTVQQIMSEVRA
+669 LLEQTAQQIMTEIRA
-684 LPIAGD
+684 LPSAGA

-697 PRQELTVIPDRL
+697 PRQELTVTPDRL
-709 AMADFGVTTQ
+709 AMADKGVTTQ

-724 LRIATVG
+724 LRVATVG

-750 VRLPDIAK
+750 VRLPDVAK
-758 QNINQLEGLYV
+758 QNVSQLEGLYV
-769 PSSRPDGQGVR
+769 PSALPPGQGVR
-780 VGDVAALEFGVGP
+780 VGEVASLNFGTGP
-793 AQITRLDRERA
+793 AQISRLDRERA
-804 ISVTIQPGSGELGE
+804 ISITVQPANGELGD
-818 LVTAVK
+818 LVQAVK
-824 STPTMQNLPPSMTI
+824 AIPSMQQLPASITI
-838 IEQGQAENMAELFNG
+838 IDQGQAENMAELFSG

-861 IICIF
+861 VVCIL
-866 GVLILLFGKILQPF
+866 GVLILLFGRILQPF

-934 RLGLPRFEAIID
+934 RRGLARFDAIID

-1011 DVSGWFT
+1011 DLSGWFG
-1018 KWLTPQGK
+1018 KWLIPHGK
-1026 DEPESTNDTIND
+1026 EKESVVIGK
-1038 TMTDEPL
+1038 

>member
-1 MSMNVSSYS
+1 MSLNVSAYS
-10 IKNPLVAILLFVLLT
+10 IRNPLVAILLFVLLT
-25 IGGIFGFK
+25 LGGIYGFM

-41 DIDFPAVV
+41 DIDLPAVV

-57 APAQLESDIAKKI
+57 APSQLENDIAKKI
-70 ENKLTSID
+70 ENKLTSIE
-78 GVKHIRSSI
+78 GVKHIRTTL
-87 QTGAATIVTEFV
+87 QTGAATMVTEFV

-131 TKVSTSGFPIVT
+131 TKVSTAGFPVVT
-143 YSVSA
+143 YSVAS
-148 DNMSIEDLSWFVDD
+148 DNMNVEDLSWFVDD
-162 TITKRLSD
+162 TVTKRLSD
-170 IPGVGSV
+170 IPGVSTV

-192 PIALSGLQFS
+192 PIALSGLKYP
-202 IAQLSN
+202 IAQLSE
-208 QIAGIQQDSSG
+208 QITGIQQDSSG

-230 IRVMGA
+230 IRVLGA
-236 VERAGELNT
+236 VERASDLNN
-245 LQIAVPTGG
+245 LQVAVPTGG

-262 TVTDGAAD
+262 QITDGAAD
-270 QSSIA
+270 PSSIA
-275 KLDDQTVVAFNIVRS
+275 KLDGQTVVAFNITRS
-290 RGASEVEVMARVDA
+290 RGASEVEVMELVDA
-304 ELAKLQADVS
+304 ELAKLSADVGN
-314 TIEIEKVSDLVT
+314 IDIEKVYDRAT
-326 PISEDYKASLTMLIE
+326 PIAEDYQASLRMLIE
-341 GGILAVIV
+341 GGLLAVVV
-349 VFLFLRNIRATI
+349 VFLFLRNVRATF

-374 FLGMYLFDFSLNI
+374 FLGMYLFGFSLNI
-387 ISLLALSLVVG
+387 ISLLALSLVIG

-411 MRHLRMGKTPYQA
+411 IRHLRMGKTPYEA

-453 GGVVGQFFR
+453 GGIVGQFFR

-469 IAIFASL
+469 LSIFASL
-476 MVARLITPMMAAYM
+476 MVARLITPMMAAYI
-490 LRPEKQQV
+490 LRPEKKHV
-498 ETQGATMTWY
+498 EKQSALMDWY
-508 LKVVTWTLHHRS
+508 LKVVSWTLHHRWI
-520 LTMGATLVL
+520 TMGATLIL

-542 AFIPDDDFDQT
+542 SFIPDNDIDQT
-553 RVSIEMTPDVELA
+553 RVEIELTPDVALE
-566 DTERIAALASARIL
+566 DTERVAAMASERIL
-580 QLPEVTNIFTS
+580 AMPEVSHIFTS
-591 VGEAQATMDSST
+591 VGEAQAAMEAS
-603 SGGGKN
+603 SGGKAE
-609 KNIASLDIVLVP
+609 NIAGLDIVLAP
-621 RADRE
+621 RAERASKQE
-626 IKKQVEQKI
+626 IERQI
-635 SAILAEVPSARFS
+635 SSMLSEVPGARFT
-648 VGLSSGGESGYNFS
+648 VGLSSGGETGYNFS
-662 LTSTNPQ
+662 LTSTDPQ
-669 LLEQTVQQIMSEVRA
+669 LLEQTAQQIMTEIRA
-684 LPIAGD
+684 LPSAGA

-697 PRQELTVIPDRL
+697 PRQELTVTPDRL
-709 AMADFGVTTQ
+709 AMADKGVTTQ

-724 LRIATVG
+724 LRVATVG

-750 VRLPDIAK
+750 VRLPDVAK
-758 QNINQLEGLYV
+758 QNVSQLEGLYV
-769 PSSRPDGQGVR
+769 PSALPPGQGVR
-780 VGDVAALEFGVGP
+780 VGEVASLNFGTGP
-793 AQITRLDRERA
+793 AQISRLDRERA
-804 ISVTIQPGSGELGE
+804 ISITVQPANGELGD
-818 LVTAVK
+818 LVQAVK
-824 STPTMQNLPPSMTI
+824 AIPSMQQLPASITI
-838 IEQGQAENMAELFNG
+838 IDQGQAENMAELFSG

-861 IICIF
+861 VVCIL
-866 GVLILLFGKILQPF
+866 GVLILLFGRILQPF

-892 AFVGLVITNSSLS
+892 AFVGLVITKSSLS

-934 RLGLPRFEAIID
+934 RRGLARFDAIID

-1011 DVSGWFT
+1011 DLSGWFG
-1018 KWLTPQGK
+1018 KWLIPHGK
-1026 DEPESTNDTIND
+1026 EKESVVI
-1038 TMTDEPL
+1038 EK

>member
-1 MSMNVSSYS
+1 MSLNVSAYS
-10 IKNPLVAILLFVLLT
+10 IRNPLVAILLFVLLT
-25 IGGIFGFK
+25 LGGIYGFM

-41 DIDFPAVV
+41 DIDLPAVV

-57 APAQLESDIAKKI
+57 APSQLENDIAKKI
-70 ENKLTSID
+70 ENKLTSIE
-78 GVKHIRSSI
+78 GVKHIRTTL
-87 QTGAATIVTEFV
+87 QTGAATMVTEFV

-106 AVDDVRSAVGEVRGD
+106 AVDDVRSAVGEVQGD

-131 TKVSTSGFPIVT
+131 TKVSTAGFPVVT
-143 YSVSA
+143 YSVAA
-148 DNMSIEDLSWFVDD
+148 DNMNVEDLSWFVDD
-162 TITKRLSD
+162 TVTKRLSD
-170 IPGVGSV
+170 IPGVSTV

-192 PIALSGLQFS
+192 PIALSGLKYS
-202 IAQLSN
+202 ITQLSQ

-219 GEAEVGKTTQT
+219 GEAEVGTTTQT
-230 IRVMGA
+230 IRVLGA
-236 VERAGELNT
+236 VERAGELND
-245 LQIAVPTGG
+245 LQVAVPTGG

-262 TVTDGAAD
+262 QITDGAAD
-270 QSSIA
+270 PSSIA
-275 KLDDQTVVAFNIVRS
+275 KLDGQTVVAFNITRS
-290 RGASEVEVMARVDA
+290 RGASEVEVMELVDA
-304 ELAKLQADVS
+304 ELAKLSADVGN
-314 TIEIEKVSDLVT
+314 INIEKVYDRAT
-326 PISEDYKASLTMLIE
+326 PIAEDYQASLRMLIE
-341 GGILAVIV
+341 GGLLAVVV
-349 VFLFLRNIRATI
+349 VFLFLKNIRATI

-374 FLGMYLFDFSLNI
+374 FLGMYLFGFSLNI
-387 ISLLALSLVVG
+387 ISLLALSLVIG

-411 MRHLRMGKTPYQA
+411 IRHLRMGKTPYEA

-453 GGVVGQFFR
+453 GGIVGQFFR

-469 IAIFASL
+469 LSIFASL
-476 MVARLITPMMAAYM
+476 MVARLITPMMAAYI
-490 LRPEKQQV
+490 LRPEKKYV
-498 ETQGATMTWY
+498 EKQSKMMTWY
-508 LKVVTWTLHHRS
+508 LKIVSWTLQHRW

-542 AFIPDDDFDQT
+542 SFIPDNDINQT
-553 RVSIEMTPDVELA
+553 RVAIELTPDVALE
-566 DTERIAALASARIL
+566 DTERVAALASARIL
-580 QLPEVTNIFTS
+580 AMPEVTNIFTS
-591 VGEAQATMDSST
+591 VGEAQQEMDSAS
-603 SGGGKN
+603 SGGKAE
-609 KNIASLDIVLVP
+609 NIAGLDIVLAP
-621 RADRE
+621 RAERISKQE
-626 IKKQVEQKI
+626 IERKI
-635 SAILAEVPSARFS
+635 SNMLAEVPGARFT
-648 VGLSSGGESGYNFS
+648 VGLSSGGETGYNFS
-662 LTSTNPQ
+662 LTSTNPEV
-669 LLEQTVQQIMSEVRA
+669 LEQTVQQIMSEIRE
-684 LPIAGD
+684 LPSAGS

-697 PRQELTVIPDRL
+697 PRQELTVTPDRL
-709 AMADFGVTTQ
+709 AMADKGVTTQ

-724 LRIATVG
+724 LRVATVG

-750 VRLPDIAK
+750 VRLPDVAK
-758 QNINQLEGLYV
+758 QNVSQLEGLYV
-769 PSSRPDGQGVR
+769 PSALPAGQGVR
-780 VGDVAALEFGVGP
+780 VGEVADLNFGTGP
-793 AQITRLDRERA
+793 AQISRLDRERA
-804 ISVTIQPGSGELGE
+804 ISITVQPANGELGD
-818 LVTAVK
+818 LVQAVK
-824 STPTMQNLPPSMTI
+824 SIPAMQTLPPSITI
-838 IEQGQAENMAELFNG
+838 IDQGQAENMAELFSG

-861 IICIF
+861 VVCIL
-866 GVLILLFGKILQPF
+866 GVLILLFGRILQPF

-934 RLGLPRFEAIID
+934 RRGLARFEAIID

-1011 DVSGWFT
+1011 DLSGWFA
-1018 KWLTPQGK
+1018 KWLMPHGK
-1026 DEPESTNDTIND
+1026 EKQA
-1038 TMTDEPL
+1038 TMEEKV

>member
-1 MSMNVSSYS
+1 MSLNVSAYS

-25 IGGIFGFK
+25 LGGIYGLM

-41 DIDFPAVV
+41 DIDLPAVV

-57 APAQLESDIAKKI
+57 APSQLESDIAKKI
-70 ENKLTSID
+70 ENRITSIE
-78 GVKHIRSSI
+78 GVKHIRTTL
-87 QTGAATIVTEFV
+87 QTGVATIASEFV

-106 AVDDVRSAVGEVRGD
+106 AVDDVRSAVGEVQGD

-131 TKVSTSGFPIVT
+131 TKVSTSGFPVVT
-143 YSVSA
+143 YSVA
-148 DNMSIEDLSWFVDD
+148 ANNMSVEDLSWFVDD

-170 IPGVGSV
+170 IPGVSTV
-177 SRIGGLQR
+177 SRIGGLER

-192 PIALSGLQFS
+192 PITLSGLQFS
-202 IAQLSN
+202 ITQLS
-208 QIAGIQQDSSG
+208 QQLAGIQQDSSG
-219 GEAEVGKTTQT
+219 GEAEVGNTTQT
-230 IRVMGA
+230 IRVLGA
-236 VERAGELNT
+236 VKRASGLNDI
-245 LQIAVPTGG
+245 QIAVPTGG

-262 TVTDGAAD
+262 QVTDGAAD
-270 QSSIA
+270 PSSIA
-275 KLDDQTVVAFNIVRS
+275 SLDGEAVVAFNITRS
-290 RGASEVEVMARVDA
+290 RGASEVEVMEQVDK
-304 ELAKLQADVS
+304 ELAGLTAEMG
-314 TIEIEKVSDLVT
+314 TIQVNKVYDRAT
-326 PISEDYKASLTMLIE
+326 PVAQDYDASIKMLIE
-341 GGILAVIV
+341 GGVLAVIV

-366 LPLSVIPT
+366 LPLSVVPT
-374 FLGMYLFDFSLNI
+374 FLAMYLFDFSLNI
-387 ISLLALSLVVG
+387 ISLLALSLVIG

-411 MRHLRMGKTPYQA
+411 IRHLRMGKTPYEA

-469 IAIFASL
+469 LAIFASL
-476 MVARLITPMMAAYM
+476 LVARLITPMMAAYI

-498 ETQGATMTWY
+498 EKQSKLMTGY
-508 LKVVTWTLHHRS
+508 LKLVAWTLHHRWI
-520 LTMGATLVL
+520 TMGATLVL
-529 FVASLALVKLLPT
+529 FVASLGLVKLLPT
-542 AFIPDDDFDQT
+542 AFIPDNDIDQT
-553 RVSIEMTPDVELA
+553 RVAIEMTPDVALE
-566 DTERIAALASARIL
+566 DTERVAALASARIL
-580 QLPEVTNIFTS
+580 ALPEVTDIFTA
-591 VGEAQATMDSST
+591 VGDAQQDMGPNSSSN
-603 SGGGKN
+603 SGRAEN
-609 KNIASLDIVLVP
+609 VASLDIVLAP
-621 RADRE
+621 RAERVT
-626 IKKQVEQKI
+626 KQEVEQKI
-635 SAILAEVPSARFS
+635 NRILSEVPSARFT
-648 VGLSSGGESGYNFS
+648 VGLSSGGETGYNFS
-662 LTSTNPQ
+662 LTSTNPEV
-669 LLEQTVQQIMSEVRA
+669 LEQTAQQIMSEIRA
-684 LPIAGD
+684 LPGVGA

-697 PRQELTVIPDRL
+697 PRQELTVTPDRL
-709 AMADFGVTTQ
+709 AMADKGVTTQ

-731 DYEQRLSKLNLDT
+731 DYEQSLSKLNLDT

-758 QNINQLEGLYV
+758 QNVSQLEGLYV
-769 PSSRPDGQGVR
+769 PSTNAVGQGVR
-780 VGDVAALEFGVGP
+780 VGDVARLDFGTGP
-793 AQITRLDRERA
+793 AQIKRLDRERS
-804 ISVTIQPGSGELGE
+804 IGIIVQPGTTELGE
-818 LVTAVK
+818 LVQAVK
-824 STPTMQNLPPSMTI
+824 NTQAMQNLPSSITVI
-838 IEQGQAENMAELFNG
+838 DQGQAENMAELFSG
-853 FVIAMSVG
+853 FIIAMSVG
-861 IICIF
+861 IICIL
-866 GVLILLFGKILQPF
+866 GVLILLFGRLLQPF

-886 PLSIGG
+886 PFSIGG
-892 AFVGLVITNSSLS
+892 AFVGLVITGSSLS

-927 DYALIAQ
+927 DYAIIAQ
-934 RLGLPRFEAIID
+934 NLGLPRFEAIVD

-1011 DVSGWFT
+1011 DLSNWFA
-1018 KWLTPQGK
+1018 KWLVPSGK
-1026 DEPESTNDTIND
+1026 KPAVIDKDI
-1038 TMTDEPL
+1038 

>member
-1 MSMNVSSYS
+1 MSLNVSAYS

-25 IGGIFGFK
+25 LGGIYGFMK
-33 QMKVQQFP
+33 MKVQQFP
-41 DIDFPAVV
+41 DIDLPAVV

-57 APAQLESDIAKKI
+57 APSQLENDIAKKI
-70 ENKLTSID
+70 ENKLTSIE
-78 GVKHIRSSI
+78 GVSHIRTTL
-87 QTGAATIVTEFV
+87 QTGAATIATEFT

-131 TKVSTSGFPIVT
+131 TKVSTAGFPVVT
-143 YSVSA
+143 YSVA
-148 DNMSIEDLSWFVDD
+148 AENMSVEDLSWFVDD
-162 TITKRLSD
+162 TVTKRLSD
-170 IPGVGSV
+170 IPGVSTV
-177 SRIGGLQR
+177 SRVGGLQR

-192 PIALSGLQFS
+192 PIALSGLKFS
-202 IAQLSN
+202 ISQLSQ

-219 GEAEVGKTTQT
+219 GEAEVGNTTQT
-230 IRVMGA
+230 IRVLGA
-236 VERAGELNT
+236 VERANELND
-245 LQIAVPTGG
+245 LQVAVPTGG

-262 TVTDGAAD
+262 EITDGAAD
-270 QSSIA
+270 PSSIA
-275 KLDDQTVVAFNIVRS
+275 KLDGQTVVAFNITRS
-290 RGASEVEVMARVDA
+290 RGASEVDVMELVDE
-304 ELAKLQADVS
+304 ELAKLTADVGNIS
-314 TIEIEKVSDLVT
+314 IEKVYDRAT
-326 PISEDYKASLTMLIE
+326 PIAEDYEASLRMLIE
-341 GGILAVIV
+341 GGLLAVVV

-374 FLGMYLFDFSLNI
+374 FLGMYLFGFSLNI
-387 ISLLALSLVVG
+387 ISLLALSLVIG

-411 MRHLRMGKTPYQA
+411 IRHLRMGKTPYEA

-453 GGVVGQFFR
+453 GGIVGQFFR

-469 IAIFASL
+469 LSIFASL
-476 MVARLITPMMAAYM
+476 MVARLITPMMAAYI
-490 LRPEKQQV
+490 LRPEKKHV
-498 ETQGATMTWY
+498 EKQSAMMKYY
-508 LKVVTWTLHHRS
+508 LKIVSWTLHHRWI
-520 LTMGATLVL
+520 TMGATLVL
-529 FVASLALVKLLPT
+529 FMASLALVKLLPT
-542 AFIPDDDFDQT
+542 SFIPDNDIDQT
-553 RVSIEMTPDVELA
+553 RVAIELTPDVSLA
-566 DTERIAALASARIL
+566 DTERVAALASARIL
-580 QLPEVTNIFTS
+580 AMPEVTNIFTS
-591 VGEAQATMDSST
+591 VGEAQASMGASDG
-603 SGGGKN
+603 GGGKAE
-609 KNIASLDIVLVP
+609 NIAGLDIVLAP
-621 RADRE
+621 RAERGTKQE
-626 IKKQVEQKI
+626 IERKI
-635 SAILAEVPSARFS
+635 SKLMTEVPGARFT

-669 LLEQTVQQIMSEVRA
+669 LLEQTAQKIMSEIRG
-684 LPIAGD
+684 LPSAGA

-697 PRQELTVIPDRL
+697 PRQELTVTPDRL
-709 AMADFGVTTQ
+709 AMADKGVTTQ

-724 LRIATVG
+724 LRVATVG
-731 DYEQRLSKLNLDT
+731 DYEQQLSKLNLDT
-744 RQIPIV
+744 RQVPIV
-750 VRLPDIAK
+750 VRLPDVAK
-758 QNINQLEGLYV
+758 QNVSQLKGLYV
-769 PSSRPDGQGVR
+769 PSTMPAGQGVR
-780 VGDVAALEFGVGP
+780 VGEVATLDFGTGP
-793 AQITRLDRERA
+793 AQISRLDRERA
-804 ISVTIQPGSGELGE
+804 ISITVQPASGELGD
-818 LVTAVK
+818 LVQAVK
-824 STPTMQNLPPSMTI
+824 AVPTMQQLPPSITI
-838 IEQGQAENMAELFNG
+838 IDQGQAENMADLFSG
-853 FVIAMSVG
+853 FIIAMSVG
-861 IICIF
+861 VVCIL
-866 GVLILLFGKILQPF
+866 GVLILLFGRLLQPF

-934 RLGLPRFEAIID
+934 RRGLARFEAIVD
-946 SCRKR
+946 ACRKR

-1011 DVSGWFT
+1011 DLSGWFA
-1018 KWLTPQGK
+1018 KWLAPHGK
-1026 DEPESTNDTIND
+1026 PSD
-1038 TMTDEPL
+1038 L

>member
-1 MSMNVSSYS
+1 MSLNVSAYS

-25 IGGIFGFK
+25 LGGIYGFM

-41 DIDFPAVV
+41 DIDLPAVV

-57 APAQLESDIAKKI
+57 APSQLENDIAKKV
-70 ENKLTSID
+70 ENKLTSIE
-78 GVKHIRSSI
+78 GVKHIRTTL
-87 QTGAATIVTEFV
+87 QTGAATMVAEFV

-121 LPAAANDPII
+121 LPAAANDPIV
-131 TKVSTSGFPIVT
+131 TKVSTSGFPVVT
-143 YSVSA
+143 YSVA
-148 DNMSIEDLSWFVDD
+148 AENMNVEDLSWFVDD
-162 TITKRLSD
+162 TVTKRLSD
-170 IPGVGSV
+170 IPGVSTV

-192 PIALSGLQFS
+192 PITLSGLKLS
-202 IAQLSN
+202 ITQLSN
-208 QIAGIQQDSSG
+208 QITGIQQDSSG

-230 IRVMGA
+230 IRVLGA
-236 VERAGELNT
+236 VERASDLNN

-262 TVTDGAAD
+262 QITDGAAD
-270 QSSIA
+270 PSSIA
-275 KLDDQTVVAFNIVRS
+275 KLDGQTVVAFNITRS
-290 RGASEVEVMARVDA
+290 RGASEVEVMELVDA
-304 ELAKLQADVS
+304 ELAKLSADVGNIS
-314 TIEIEKVSDLVT
+314 IEKVYDRAT
-326 PISEDYKASLTMLIE
+326 PVAEDYQASLRMLIE
-341 GGILAVIV
+341 GGLLAVVV
-349 VFLFLRNIRATI
+349 VFLFLRNIRATF

-374 FLGMYLFDFSLNI
+374 FLGMYLFGFSLNI
-387 ISLLALSLVVG
+387 ISLLALSLVIG

-411 MRHLRMGKTPYQA
+411 IRHLRMGKTPYEA

-453 GGVVGQFFR
+453 GGIVGQFFR

-469 IAIFASL
+469 LSIFASL
-476 MVARLITPMMAAYM
+476 MVARLITPMMAAYI
-490 LRPEKQQV
+490 LKPEKKHV
-498 ETQGATMTWY
+498 EKQSALMDWY
-508 LKVVTWTLHHRS
+508 LKVVSWTLDHRWM
-520 LTMGATLVL
+520 TMGATLVL

-542 AFIPDDDFDQT
+542 SFIPDNDIDQT
-553 RVSIEMTPDVELA
+553 RVAIELTPDVALA
-566 DTERIAALASARIL
+566 DTERVAALASERIL
-580 QLPEVTNIFTS
+580 AMPEVTNIFTS
-591 VGEAQATMDSST
+591 VGEAQATMDSNS
-603 SGGGKN
+603 SGGKAE
-609 KNIASLDIVLVP
+609 NIAGLDIVLAP
-621 RADRE
+621 RAERGSKQE
-626 IKKQVEQKI
+626 IERKM
-635 SAILAEVPSARFS
+635 STILAEVPGARFT
-648 VGLSSGGESGYNFS
+648 VGLSSGGETGYNFS
-662 LTSTNPQ
+662 LTSTDPQ
-669 LLEQTVQQIMSEVRA
+669 LLEQTVQQMMSEIRL
-684 LPIAGD
+684 LPTAGS

-697 PRQELTVIPDRL
+697 PRQELTVTPNRL
-709 AMADFGVTTQ
+709 AMADKGVTTQ

-724 LRIATVG
+724 LRVATVG

-758 QNINQLEGLYV
+758 QNVSQLEGLYV
-769 PSSRPDGQGVR
+769 PSALPAGQGVR
-780 VGDVAALEFGVGP
+780 VGEVATLDFGTGP
-793 AQITRLDRERA
+793 AQISRLDRERA
-804 ISVTIQPGSGELGE
+804 ISITVQPANGELGD
-818 LVTAVK
+818 LVQAVK
-824 STPTMQNLPPSMTI
+824 SIPSMQQLPASITI
-838 IEQGQAENMAELFNG
+838 IDQGQAENMAELFSG

-861 IICIF
+861 VVCIL
-866 GVLILLFGKILQPF
+866 GVLILLFGRILQPF

-934 RLGLPRFEAIID
+934 RRGLARFEAIID
-946 SCRKR
+946 ACRKR

-1011 DVSGWFT
+1011 DLSEWFA
-1018 KWLTPQGK
+1018 KWLAPNGK
-1026 DEPESTNDTIND
+1026 PNIVTEEK
-1038 TMTDEPL
+1038 

>member
-1 MSMNVSSYS
+1 MNFNASAYS
-10 IKNPLVAILLFVLLT
+10 IRNPLVAILLFVLLT
-25 IGGIFGFK
+25 MGGVYGFLK
-33 QMKVQQFP
+33 MKVQQFP
-41 DIDFPAVV
+41 DIDLPAVV

-57 APAQLESDIAKKI
+57 APAQLENDIAKKI
-70 ENKLTSID
+70 ENQLTSIN
-78 GVKHIRSSI
+78 GIKHIRTTL
-87 QTGAATIVTEFV
+87 QTGVATVATEFV
-99 LEKDIQE
+99 LDKDIQE

-121 LPAAANDPII
+121 LPAAANEPII

-143 YSVSA
+143 YTVSA
-148 DNMSIEDLSWFVDD
+148 DNMSVEDLSWFVDD

-170 IPGVGSV
+170 IKGVGSI
-177 SRIGGLQR
+177 SRIGGLAR

-202 IAQLSN
+202 ITQLSQ

-230 IRVMGA
+230 IRVLGA
-236 VERAGELNT
+236 VARASELNE

-270 QSSIA
+270 PNSIA
-275 KLDDQTVVAFNIVRS
+275 KLDGKTVVAFDITRS
-290 RGASEVEVMARVDA
+290 RGASEVEVMALTDA
-304 ELAKLQADVS
+304 ALAQLSADMGNI
-314 TIEIEKVSDLVT
+314 TINKAYDRAT
-326 PISEDYKASLTMLIE
+326 PIAEDYQASIRMLIE
-341 GGILAVIV
+341 GGILAVVV

-361 VAAVA
+361 VTAVA
-366 LPLSVIPT
+366 LPLSIIPT

-387 ISLLALSLVVG
+387 ISLLALSLVIG

-411 MRHLRMGKTPYQA
+411 MRHLRMGKTPYEA

-435 VVATTFTLIAVF
+435 VIATTFTLIAVF

-453 GGVVGQFFR
+453 GGIVGQFFR

-469 IAIFASL
+469 LAIFASL
-476 MVARLITPMMAAYM
+476 LVARLITPMMAAYI
-490 LRPEKQQV
+490 LRPEKTYV
-498 ETQGATMTWY
+498 EKQGKVMTKY
-508 LKVVTWTLHHRS
+508 LQAVSWTLHHRW
-520 LTMGATLVL
+520 LTMAATVVL
-529 FVASLALVKLLPT
+529 FIASLGLVKLLPT
-542 AFIPDDDFDQT
+542 AFIPDDDVDQT
-553 RVSIEMTPDVELA
+553 RVAIELTPDVELA
-566 DTERIAALASARIL
+566 DTQRIVALANERIAE
-580 QLPEVTNIFTS
+580 LPEVKS
-591 VGEAQATMDSST
+591 VFMTVGQAQAAMGPNA
-603 SGGGKN
+603 SGGGSMS
-609 KNIASLDIVLVP
+609 KNIGSLDIVLAP
-621 RADRE
+621 RAERGS
-626 IKKQVEQKI
+626 KQDIEKRI
-635 SAILAEVPSARFS
+635 SHIVSELPGARFT
-648 VGLSSGGESGYNFS
+648 VGLSLGGETGYNFS
-662 LTSTNPQ
+662 LTSTSPQ
-669 LLEQTVQQIMSEVRA
+669 VLEQTAQQIMSDIRGIQGVGA
-684 LPIAGD
+684 

-697 PRQELTVIPDRL
+697 PRQELTVTPDRL
-709 AMADFGVTTQ
+709 AMADKGVTTQ

-744 RQIPIV
+744 RQIPII

-758 QNINQLEGLYV
+758 QNVSQLEGLYV
-769 PSSRPDGQGVR
+769 PSARPAGQGVR
-780 VGDVAALEFGVGP
+780 VGEVAALSFGTGP
-793 AQITRLDRERA
+793 AQISRLDRERA
-804 ISVTIQPGSGELGE
+804 ISITVQPEDGELGD
-818 LVTAVK
+818 LVQAVK
-824 STPTMQNLPPSMTI
+824 NTPTMQNLPSSITVI
-838 IEQGQAENMAELFNG
+838 DQGQAENMAELFSG

-861 IICIF
+861 IICIL
-866 GVLILLFGKILQPF
+866 GVLILLFGRLLQPF

-892 AFVGLVITNSSLS
+892 AFVGLVVTGSSLS

-934 RLGLPRFEAIID
+934 RNGLARFDAIID

-951 ARPIIMTT
+951 ARPIIMTS

-968 LVFGWG
+968 LIFGWG
-974 DADPTFRRPMAA
+974 DTDATFRRPMAA

-1003 PVVYTLMD
+1003 PVVSTLMD
-1011 DVSGWFT
+1011 DVSNWFAQ
-1018 KWLTPQGK
+1018 WLVPHGK
-1026 DEPESTNDTIND
+1026 DNKTAVIIDKE
-1038 TMTDEPL
+1038 

>member
-1 MSMNVSSYS
+1 MSLNVSAYS
-10 IKNPLVAILLFVLLT
+10 IRNPLVAILLFVLLT
-25 IGGIFGFK
+25 LGGIYGFM

-41 DIDFPAVV
+41 DIDLPAVV

-57 APAQLESDIAKKI
+57 APSQLENDIAKKI
-70 ENKLTSID
+70 ENKLTSIE
-78 GVKHIRSSI
+78 GVKHIRTTL
-87 QTGAATIVTEFV
+87 QTGAATMVTEFV

-131 TKVSTSGFPIVT
+131 TKVSTAGFPVVT
-143 YSVSA
+143 YSVAS
-148 DNMSIEDLSWFVDD
+148 DNMNVEDLSWFVDD
-162 TITKRLSD
+162 TVTKRLSD
-170 IPGVGSV
+170 IPGVSTV

-192 PIALSGLQFS
+192 PIALSGLKYP
-202 IAQLSN
+202 IAQLSE
-208 QIAGIQQDSSG
+208 QITGIQQDSSG

-230 IRVMGA
+230 IRVLGA
-236 VERAGELNT
+236 VERASDLNN
-245 LQIAVPTGG
+245 LQVAVPTGG

-262 TVTDGAAD
+262 QITDGAAD
-270 QSSIA
+270 PSSIA
-275 KLDDQTVVAFNIVRS
+275 KLDGQTVVAFNITRS
-290 RGASEVEVMARVDA
+290 RGASEVEVMELVDA
-304 ELAKLQADVS
+304 ELAKLSADVGN
-314 TIEIEKVSDLVT
+314 IDIEKVYDRAT
-326 PISEDYKASLTMLIE
+326 PIAEDYQASLRMLIE
-341 GGILAVIV
+341 GGLLAVVV
-349 VFLFLRNIRATI
+349 VFLFLRNVRATF

-374 FLGMYLFDFSLNI
+374 FLGMYLFGFSLNI
-387 ISLLALSLVVG
+387 ISLLALSLVIG

-411 MRHLRMGKTPYQA
+411 IRHLRMGKTPYEA

-453 GGVVGQFFR
+453 GGIVGQFFR

-469 IAIFASL
+469 LSIFASL
-476 MVARLITPMMAAYM
+476 MVARLITPMMAAYI
-490 LRPEKQQV
+490 LRPEKKHV
-498 ETQGATMTWY
+498 EKQSALMDWY
-508 LKVVTWTLHHRS
+508 LKVVSWTLHHRWI
-520 LTMGATLVL
+520 TMGATLIL

-542 AFIPDDDFDQT
+542 SFIPDNDIDQT
-553 RVSIEMTPDVELA
+553 RVEIELTPDVALE
-566 DTERIAALASARIL
+566 DTERVAAMASERIL
-580 QLPEVTNIFTS
+580 AMPEVSHIFTS
-591 VGEAQATMDSST
+591 VGEAQAAMEAS
-603 SGGGKN
+603 SGGKAE
-609 KNIASLDIVLVP
+609 NIAGLDIVLAP
-621 RADRE
+621 RAERASKQE
-626 IKKQVEQKI
+626 IERQI
-635 SAILAEVPSARFS
+635 SSMLSEVPGARFT
-648 VGLSSGGESGYNFS
+648 VGLSSGGETGYNFS
-662 LTSTNPQ
+662 LTSTDPQ
-669 LLEQTVQQIMSEVRA
+669 LLEQTAQQIMTEIRA
-684 LPIAGD
+684 LPSAGA

-697 PRQELTVIPDRL
+697 PRQELTVTPDRL
-709 AMADFGVTTQ
+709 AMADKGVTTQ

-724 LRIATVG
+724 LRVATVG

-750 VRLPDIAK
+750 VRLPDVAK
-758 QNINQLEGLYV
+758 QNVSQLEGLYV
-769 PSSRPDGQGVR
+769 PSALPPGQGVR
-780 VGDVAALEFGVGP
+780 VGEVASLNFGTGP
-793 AQITRLDRERA
+793 AQISRLDRERA
-804 ISVTIQPGSGELGE
+804 ISITVQPANGELGD
-818 LVTAVK
+818 LVQAVK
-824 STPTMQNLPPSMTI
+824 AIPSMQQLPASITI
-838 IEQGQAENMAELFNG
+838 IDQGQAENMAELFSG

-861 IICIF
+861 VVCIL
-866 GVLILLFGKILQPF
+866 GVLILLFGRILQPF

-892 AFVGLVITNSSLS
+892 AFVGLVITKSSLS

-934 RLGLPRFEAIID
+934 RRGLARFDAIID

-986 AVLGGLVTS
+986 AVLGGLATS

-1011 DVSGWFT
+1011 DLSGRFG
-1018 KWLTPQGK
+1018 KWLIPHGK
-1026 DEPESTNDTIND
+1026 EKESVVI
-1038 TMTDEPL
+1038 EK

>member
-1 MSMNVSSYS
+1 MSLNVSAYS

-25 IGGIFGFK
+25 LGGLYGFM

-41 DIDFPAVV
+41 DIDLPAVV

-57 APAQLESDIAKKI
+57 APSQLENDIAKKI
-70 ENKLTSID
+70 ENKLTSIE
-78 GVKHIRSSI
+78 GVKHIRTTL
-87 QTGAATIVTEFV
+87 QTGAATMVTEFV

-106 AVDDVRSAVGEVRGD
+106 AVDDVRSAVGEVQGD

-131 TKVSTSGFPIVT
+131 TKVSTAGFPVVT
-143 YSVSA
+143 YSVAA
-148 DNMSIEDLSWFVDD
+148 DNMNVEDLSWFVDD
-162 TITKRLSD
+162 TVTKRLSD
-170 IPGVGSV
+170 IPGVSTV

-192 PIALSGLQFS
+192 PIALSGLKYS
-202 IAQLSN
+202 ITQLSQ

-219 GEAEVGKTTQT
+219 GEAEVGTTTQT
-230 IRVMGA
+230 IRVLGA
-236 VERAGELNT
+236 VERAGELND
-245 LQIAVPTGG
+245 LQVAVPTGG

-262 TVTDGAAD
+262 QITDGAAD
-270 QSSIA
+270 PSSIA
-275 KLDDQTVVAFNIVRS
+275 KLDGQTVVAFNITRS
-290 RGASEVEVMARVDA
+290 RGASEVEVMELVDA
-304 ELAKLQADVS
+304 ELAKLSADVGN
-314 TIEIEKVSDLVT
+314 INIEKVYDRAT
-326 PISEDYKASLTMLIE
+326 PIAEDYQASLRMLIE
-341 GGILAVIV
+341 GGLLAVVV
-349 VFLFLRNIRATI
+349 VFLFLKNIRATI

-374 FLGMYLFDFSLNI
+374 FLGMYLFGFSLNI
-387 ISLLALSLVVG
+387 ISLLALSLVIG

-411 MRHLRMGKTPYQA
+411 IRHLRMGKTPYEA

-453 GGVVGQFFR
+453 GGIVGQFFR

-469 IAIFASL
+469 LSIFASL
-476 MVARLITPMMAAYM
+476 MVARLITPMMAAYI
-490 LRPEKQQV
+490 LRPEKKYV
-498 ETQGATMTWY
+498 EKQSKMMTWY
-508 LKVVTWTLHHRS
+508 LKIVSWTLQHRW

-542 AFIPDDDFDQT
+542 SFIPDNDINQT
-553 RVSIEMTPDVELA
+553 RVAIELTPDVALE
-566 DTERIAALASARIL
+566 DTERVAALASARIL
-580 QLPEVTNIFTS
+580 AMPEVTNIFTS
-591 VGEAQATMDSST
+591 VGEAQQEMDSAS
-603 SGGGKN
+603 SGGKAE
-609 KNIASLDIVLVP
+609 NIAGLDIVLAP
-621 RADRE
+621 RAERISKQE
-626 IKKQVEQKI
+626 IERKI
-635 SAILAEVPSARFS
+635 SNMLAEVPGARFT
-648 VGLSSGGESGYNFS
+648 VGLSSGGETGYNFS
-662 LTSTNPQ
+662 LTSTNPEV
-669 LLEQTVQQIMSEVRA
+669 LEQTVQQIMSDIRA
-684 LPIAGD
+684 LPSAGS

-697 PRQELTVIPDRL
+697 PRQELTVTPNRL
-709 AMADFGVTTQ
+709 AMADKGVTTQ

-750 VRLPDIAK
+750 VRLPDVAK
-758 QNINQLEGLYV
+758 QNVSQLEGLYV
-769 PSSRPDGQGVR
+769 PSALPAGQGVR
-780 VGDVAALEFGVGP
+780 VGEVASLDFGTGP
-793 AQITRLDRERA
+793 AQINRLDRERA
-804 ISVTIQPGSGELGE
+804 ITITVQPASGELGD
-818 LVTAVK
+818 LVQAVK
-824 STPTMQNLPPSMTI
+824 STPTMQQLPSSITVI
-838 IEQGQAENMAELFNG
+838 DQGQAENMAELFSG
-853 FVIAMSVG
+853 FIIAMSVG
-861 IICIF
+861 VVCIL
-866 GVLILLFGKILQPF
+866 GVLILLFGRLLQPF

-934 RLGLPRFEAIID
+934 RRGMARFEAIID
-946 SCRKR
+946 ACHKR

-1011 DVSGWFT
+1011 DLSGWFA
-1018 KWLTPQGK
+1018 KWLMPHGK
-1026 DEPESTNDTIND
+1026 EKQA
-1038 TMTDEPL
+1038 TMEEKV

>member
-1 MSMNVSSYS
+1 MNINVSAYS

-25 IGGIFGFK
+25 LGGLFGFR

-41 DIDFPAVV
+41 DIDLPAVV

-57 APAQLESDIAKKI
+57 APAQLENDVAKKI
-70 ENKLTSID
+70 ENRLTSIE
-78 GVKHIRSSI
+78 GIKHIRTTL
-87 QTGAATIVTEFV
+87 QTGAATIATEFA

-131 TKVSTSGFPIVT
+131 TKVSTSGFPVVT
-143 YSVSA
+143 YSVTA
-148 DNMSIEDLSWFVDD
+148 ENMSVEDLSWFVDD
-162 TITKRLSD
+162 TVTKRLSD
-170 IPGVGSV
+170 IQGVSSV
-177 SRIGGLQR
+177 SRIGGLER
-185 EITVAAD
+185 EITIAAD
-192 PIALSGLQFS
+192 PITLSGLQFS
-202 IAQLSN
+202 ITQLSQ

-219 GEAEVGKTTQT
+219 GEAEVGNSIQT
-230 IRVMGA
+230 IRVLGA
-236 VERAGELNT
+236 VERARELND
-245 LQIAVPTGG
+245 LQIAVPSGG

-262 TVTDGAAD
+262 QITDGAAD
-270 QSSIA
+270 PHSVA
-275 KLDDQTVVAFNIVRS
+275 KLDGQTVVAFNITRS
-290 RGASEVEVMARVDA
+290 RGASEVEVTERVDKV
-304 ELAKLQADVS
+304 LTQLSADMNNITV
-314 TIEIEKVSDLVT
+314 EKVYDRAT
-326 PISEDYKASLTMLIE
+326 PVAEDYQASLRMLIE

-361 VAAVA
+361 VTAVA

-387 ISLLALSLVVG
+387 ISLLALSLVIG

-435 VVATTFTLIAVF
+435 VIATTFTLIAVF

-469 IAIFASL
+469 MAIFASL
-476 MVARLITPMMAAYM
+476 LVARLITPMMAAYI
-490 LRPEKQQV
+490 LRPEKQHV
-498 ETQGATMTWY
+498 EKQSAMMARY
-508 LKVVTWTLHHRS
+508 LKVVTWTLHHRG
-520 LTMGATLVL
+520 LTIGATVIL
-529 FVASLALVKLLPT
+529 FVASLGLVKLLPT
-542 AFIPDDDFDQT
+542 AFIPDNDIDQT
-553 RVSIEMTPDVELA
+553 RVAIELTPDAELA
-566 DTERIAALASARIL
+566 DTERVAALASARIL
-580 QLPEVTNIFTS
+580 ALPEVTHIFTAAGQPQES
-591 VGEAQATMDSST
+591 MGSN
-603 SGGGKN
+603 SGGGSAKN
-609 KNIASLDIVLVP
+609 TASLDIVLAP
-621 RADRE
+621 RAERAD
-626 IKKQVEQKI
+626 KKDIEQKI
-635 SAILAEVPSARFS
+635 SALLAEVPSARFT
-648 VGLSSGGESGYNFS
+648 VGLSSGGETGYNFS

-669 LLEQTVQQIMSEVRA
+669 VLEQTVQQIMAEIRA
-684 LPIAGD
+684 LPIAGA

-697 PRQELTVIPDRL
+697 PRQELTVTPNRL
-709 AMADFGVTTQ
+709 AMADKGVTTQ

-731 DYEQRLSKLNLDT
+731 DYEQRLSKLNLDS

-750 VRLPDIAK
+750 VRLPDVAK
-758 QNINQLEGLYV
+758 QSVNQLEGLYV
-769 PSSRPDGQGVR
+769 PSTRPAGEGVR
-780 VGDVAALEFGVGP
+780 VGEVAALNFGTGP
-793 AQITRLDRERA
+793 AQISRLDRERS
-804 ISVTIQPGSGELGE
+804 ISITVQPANGELGQ
-818 LVTAVK
+818 LVQAVK
-824 STPTMQNLPPSMTI
+824 NTPSMKQLPASITV
-838 IEQGQAENMAELFNG
+838 IEQGQAENMAELFSG
-853 FVIAMSVG
+853 FIIAMSVG
-861 IICIF
+861 IICIL
-866 GVLILLFGKILQPF
+866 GVLILLFGRLLQPF

-892 AFVGLVITNSSLS
+892 AFVGLMITNSSLS

-919 TKNSILLV
+919 TKHSILLV

-934 RLGLPRFEAIID
+934 RRGLMRFDAIID
-946 SCRKR
+946 ACRKR

-974 DADPTFRRPMAA
+974 EADPTFRRPMAA

-1011 DVSGWFT
+1011 DLSAWFA
-1018 KWLTPQGK
+1018 KWLIPHGK
-1026 DEPESTNDTIND
+1026 DESVIDD
-1038 TMTDEPL
+1038 S

>member
-1 MSMNVSSYS
+1 MSLNVSAYS
-10 IKNPLVAILLFVLLT
+10 IRNPLVAILLFVLLT
-25 IGGIFGFK
+25 LGGIYGFM

-41 DIDFPAVV
+41 DIDLPAVV

-57 APAQLESDIAKKI
+57 APSQLENDIAKKI
-70 ENKLTSID
+70 ENKLTSIE
-78 GVKHIRSSI
+78 GVKHIRTTL
-87 QTGAATIVTEFV
+87 QTGAATMVTEFV

-131 TKVSTSGFPIVT
+131 TKVSTAGFPVVT
-143 YSVSA
+143 YSVAS
-148 DNMSIEDLSWFVDD
+148 DNMNVEDLSWFVDD
-162 TITKRLSD
+162 TVTKRLSD
-170 IPGVGSV
+170 IPGVSTV

-192 PIALSGLQFS
+192 PIMLSGLKYP
-202 IAQLSN
+202 IAQLSE
-208 QIAGIQQDSSG
+208 QITGIQQDSSG

-230 IRVMGA
+230 IRVLGA
-236 VERAGELNT
+236 VERASDLNN
-245 LQIAVPTGG
+245 LQVAVPTGG

-262 TVTDGAAD
+262 QITDGAAD
-270 QSSIA
+270 PSSIA
-275 KLDDQTVVAFNIVRS
+275 KLDGQTVVAFNITRS
-290 RGASEVEVMARVDA
+290 RGASEVEVMELVDA
-304 ELAKLQADVS
+304 ELAKLSADVGN
-314 TIEIEKVSDLVT
+314 IDIEKVYDRAT
-326 PISEDYKASLTMLIE
+326 PIAEDYKASLRMLIE
-341 GGILAVIV
+341 GGLLAVVV
-349 VFLFLRNIRATI
+349 VFLFLRNIRATF

-374 FLGMYLFDFSLNI
+374 FLGMYLFGFSLNI
-387 ISLLALSLVVG
+387 ISLLALSLVIG

-411 MRHLRMGKTPYQA
+411 IRHLRMGKTPYEA

-453 GGVVGQFFR
+453 GGIVGQFFR

-469 IAIFASL
+469 LSIFASL
-476 MVARLITPMMAAYM
+476 MVARLITPMMAAYI
-490 LRPEKQQV
+490 LRPEKKHV
-498 ETQGATMTWY
+498 EKQSALMDWY
-508 LKVVTWTLHHRS
+508 LKVVSWTLHHRWI
-520 LTMGATLVL
+520 TMGATLLL

-542 AFIPDDDFDQT
+542 SFIPDNDIDQT
-553 RVSIEMTPDVELA
+553 RVEIELTPDVALE
-566 DTERIAALASARIL
+566 DTERVAAMASERIL
-580 QLPEVTNIFTS
+580 AMPEVSHIFTS
-591 VGEAQATMDSST
+591 VGEAQAAMEAS
-603 SGGGKN
+603 SGGKAE
-609 KNIASLDIVLVP
+609 NIAGLDIVLAP
-621 RADRE
+621 RAERGSKQE
-626 IKKQVEQKI
+626 IERQI
-635 SAILAEVPSARFS
+635 SSMLSEVPGARFT
-648 VGLSSGGESGYNFS
+648 VGLSSGGETGYNFS
-662 LTSTNPQ
+662 LTSTDPR
-669 LLEQTVQQIMSEVRA
+669 LLEQTAQQIMAEIRA
-684 LPIAGD
+684 LPSAGA

-697 PRQELTVIPDRL
+697 PRQELTVTPDRL
-709 AMADFGVTTQ
+709 AMADKGVTTQ

-724 LRIATVG
+724 LRVATVG

-750 VRLPDIAK
+750 VRLPDVAK
-758 QNINQLEGLYV
+758 QNVSQLEGLYV
-769 PSSRPDGQGVR
+769 PNALPPGQGVR
-780 VGDVAALEFGVGP
+780 VGEVASLNFGTGP
-793 AQITRLDRERA
+793 AQISRLDRERA
-804 ISVTIQPGSGELGE
+804 ISITVQPANGELGD
-818 LVTAVK
+818 LVQAVK
-824 STPTMQNLPPSMTI
+824 AIPSMQQLPTSITI
-838 IEQGQAENMAELFNG
+838 IDQGQAENMAELFSG

-861 IICIF
+861 VVCIL
-866 GVLILLFGKILQPF
+866 GVLILLFGRILQPF

-892 AFVGLVITNSSLS
+892 AFVGLVITKSSLS

-934 RLGLPRFEAIID
+934 RRGLARFDAIID

-959 IAMGAGMLP
+959 IAMGAGMMP

-1011 DVSGWFT
+1011 DLSGWFG
-1018 KWLTPQGK
+1018 KWLIPHGK
-1026 DEPESTNDTIND
+1026 EKESVVI
-1038 TMTDEPL
+1038 EK

>member
-1 MSMNVSSYS
+1 MSLNVSAYS

-25 IGGIFGFK
+25 LGGIYGFMK
-33 QMKVQQFP
+33 MKVQQFP
-41 DIDFPAVV
+41 DIDLPAVV

-57 APAQLESDIAKKI
+57 APSQLENDIAKKI
-70 ENKLTSID
+70 ENKLTSIE
-78 GVKHIRSSI
+78 GVSHIRTTL
-87 QTGAATIVTEFV
+87 QTGAATIATEFT

-131 TKVSTSGFPIVT
+131 TKVSTAGFPVVT
-143 YSVSA
+143 YSVAA
-148 DNMSIEDLSWFVDD
+148 DNMSVEDLSWFVDD
-162 TITKRLSD
+162 TVTKRLSD
-170 IPGVGSV
+170 IPGVSTV
-177 SRIGGLQR
+177 SRVGGLQR

-192 PIALSGLQFS
+192 PIALSGLKFS
-202 IAQLSN
+202 ISQLSQ

-219 GEAEVGKTTQT
+219 GEAEVGNTTQT
-230 IRVMGA
+230 IRVLGA
-236 VERAGELNT
+236 VERANELND
-245 LQIAVPTGG
+245 LQVAVPTGG

-262 TVTDGAAD
+262 KINDGAAD
-270 QSSIA
+270 PSSIA
-275 KLDDQTVVAFNIVRS
+275 KLDGKTVVAFNITRS
-290 RGASEVEVMARVDA
+290 RGASEVDVMELVDE
-304 ELAKLQADVS
+304 ELAKLTADVGNIS
-314 TIEIEKVSDLVT
+314 IEKVYDRAT
-326 PISEDYKASLTMLIE
+326 PIAEDYEASLRMLIE
-341 GGILAVIV
+341 GGLLAVVV

-374 FLGMYLFDFSLNI
+374 FLGMYLFGFSLNI
-387 ISLLALSLVVG
+387 ISLLALSLVIG

-411 MRHLRMGKTPYQA
+411 IRHLRMGKTPYEA

-453 GGVVGQFFR
+453 GGIVGQFFR

-469 IAIFASL
+469 LSIFASL
-476 MVARLITPMMAAYM
+476 MVARLITPMMAAYI
-490 LRPEKQQV
+490 LRPEKKHV
-498 ETQGATMTWY
+498 EKQSAMMKYY
-508 LKVVTWTLHHRS
+508 LKIVSWTLHHRWI
-520 LTMGATLVL
+520 TMGATLVL

-542 AFIPDDDFDQT
+542 SFIPDNDIDQT
-553 RVSIEMTPDVELA
+553 RVAIELTPDVSLA
-566 DTERIAALASARIL
+566 DTERVAALASSRIL
-580 QLPEVTNIFTS
+580 AMPEVTNIFTS
-591 VGEAQATMDSST
+591 VGEAQASMGASDG
-603 SGGGKN
+603 GGGKAE
-609 KNIASLDIVLVP
+609 NIAGLDIVLAP
-621 RADRE
+621 RAERGTKQE
-626 IKKQVEQKI
+626 IERKI
-635 SAILAEVPSARFS
+635 SKLMQEVPGARFT

-669 LLEQTVQQIMSEVRA
+669 LLEQTAQKIMSEIRG
-684 LPIAGD
+684 LPSAGA

-697 PRQELTVIPDRL
+697 PRQELTVTPDRL
-709 AMADFGVTTQ
+709 AMADKGVTTQ

-724 LRIATVG
+724 LRVATVG
-731 DYEQRLSKLNLDT
+731 DYEQQLSKLNLDT
-744 RQIPIV
+744 RQVPIV
-750 VRLPDIAK
+750 VRLPDVAK
-758 QNINQLEGLYV
+758 QNVSQLEGLYV
-769 PSSRPDGQGVR
+769 PSTMPAGQGVR
-780 VGDVAALEFGVGP
+780 VGEVATLDFGTGP
-793 AQITRLDRERA
+793 AQISRLDRERA
-804 ISVTIQPGSGELGE
+804 ISITVQPASGELGD
-818 LVTAVK
+818 LVQAVK
-824 STPTMQNLPPSMTI
+824 AVPTMQQLPPAITI
-838 IEQGQAENMAELFNG
+838 IDQGQAENMADLFSG
-853 FVIAMSVG
+853 FIIAMSVG
-861 IICIF
+861 VVCIL
-866 GVLILLFGKILQPF
+866 GVLILLFGRLLQPF

-934 RLGLPRFEAIID
+934 RRGLARFEAIVD
-946 SCRKR
+946 ACRKR

-1011 DVSGWFT
+1011 DLSGWFA
-1018 KWLTPQGK
+1018 KWLAPHGK
-1026 DEPESTNDTIND
+1026 PSD
-1038 TMTDEPL
+1038 L